1 MDPIYLT
8 NLRTSKFK
16 AHTEPF
22 MRRFFQRLLLPVA
35 VMVVTQTSFVS
46 AESIRLVGPDG
57 QVQPTP
63 QYSENIVRNSA
74 NNEPGRFFGPTSANQ
89 TLWSI
94 ASQLRPSS
102 SVTVQQTL
110 LAIYQLN
117 PQAFENQNIHTLIPG
132 STLRVPSLAQISRN
146 STQDAVNI
154 MASHQAK
161 LNQTPDTP
169 VRPVAPPRPAPV
181 ATPKV
186 EAVAQ
191 TPPQVTP
198 TTAPQEK
205 APTELKT
212 PAKPSQS
219 TDAEVMALE
228 EKNHTLRLML
238 SQVQSEVSTL
248 KEELGDENRI
258 RSEVERL
265 LEEERRKAEEASR
278 LAPSALDNLLSN
290 GWLVALLALIPGL
303 LIAIVVLLL
312 LNRRSSAQQENPTQN
327 NITSEM
333 PTAAPVTLGP
343 EQTEDI
349 GDDLLLDDD
358 LFSTTDDKEEND
370 AEKAFSDEDDV
381 FADLNET
388 DLDFNLD
395 GQDSDDLFVGID
407 DDGDLD
413 TEFDALNE
421 SANGIS
427 VNADDKALGL
437 EEMERAL
444 NDVSE
449 PTDNDDLNSFDL
461 ADENQMSEDDIEAL
475 LSGDEENELL
485 SDGKVDQSLLDDLL
499 ASELDALDD
508 EPAIQDT
515 ETLDTLLNDELAS
528 LSEEDNDEFDLSG
541 AGVAGDQDLDD
552 LFASIEEQAD
562 LEQLE
567 AKAID
572 ETALLDEILAEQ
584 DAPLSEE
591 STELLDELLDDF
603 DKPENDEFDA
613 QTADLLQPE
622 EPILDLE
629 EDSTQLLN
637 EVLGEPVPEEL
648 ASGLEIDQNST
659 ELLDELL
666 DDLDLDDESIEA
678 TEFSV
683 APEKLSVEDGTELFD
698 ELLEIEQHPEPAES
712 LPELATEDEFNSDTF
727 IDDLL
732 NSAPAKDPLLEPVLD
747 ENEAFAQADDFD
759 FNPEIE
765 GGLEDDLPQPS
776 ALPANEFGTPQD
788 EDWVFDE
795 DDSSPTLEANTEL
808 ELSSAEDD
816 LPEQTTATNETVDE
830 LLADLAAQPQS
841 NTVDTSDDALAP
853 DALSQSV
860 EESLT
865 LNDLELP
872 EENDEP
878 QLAEVTPSSVFDEQQ
893 VETEI
898 EPESEPLAA
907 EASNDESDL
916 TALNELDLPEYTEE
930 DALADAQ
937 LEPAA
942 ESEVEPELE
951 LASEPAEEEAFTELD
966 ELDLPEYTEEDALAD
981 AQLEPAA
988 ESEVEPE
995 LELASEPAEEEA
1007 FTELNE
1013 LDLPEY
1019 TEEDALADAQLEP
1032 AAESEVEPEL
1042 ELVSEPVTEEAFTEL
1057 NELDLPE
1064 YTEEDALA
1072 DAQLEPAAESEV
1084 EPELE
1089 LASEPAEEE
1098 AFTEFNELDLP
1109 EYTEEDALADAQLE
1123 PVAESEVEPELEL
1136 ASEPAAEEAFTEL
1149 NELDLPEYT
1158 EEDALADAQL
1168 EPAAESEVE
1177 PELELASDLE
1187 EEETFTE
1194 LDELDL
1200 PEYTEE
1206 DALADAQL
1214 ESATESEVEPELD
1227 ELDLPE
1233 YTEEDALADAQLEP
1247 AVESEVE
1254 PELELATEPAEEEV
1268 FTELNELD
1276 LPEYTEE
1283 DALADAQLEPAVESD
1298 VEPELELASD
1308 LEEEEVFTE
1317 LNELDLPEYT
1327 EEDALAD
1334 AQLEP
1339 VAESEVEPELD
1350 LASDLEE
1357 EEAFTELDEL
1367 DLPEY
1372 TEEDALADAQLEPA
1386 VESGVEPELELA
1398 SEPAAEEAFTEL
1410 NELDLPE
1417 YTEEDALADA
1427 QLELSVESEVEPELG
1442 DGTETLAQE
1451 TESDALVADEDLLA
1465 SVESAVDEVQ
1475 PELLDATQDVPPTQ
1489 SLANKAFDEEA
1500 LHDWLSD
1507 NPDGEKPFSFD
1518 RPLDAKTIDSAGMDI
1533 DAMLQMGGEDW
1544 NGFHLTPD
1552 QQAQLPDDV
1561 PEDEQAIWASETPE
1575 PQAKPENWGSQ
1586 EDLLDF
1592 DPQRDGYMTID
1603 ELMAQVESEEQGLNP
1618 DEEEL
1623 KLDVGLDEFPDVI
1636 GDIRDIDVDSGAE
1649 AAGKLDLAK
1658 IYIEMNDEKGAI
1670 KLLEEAIVDGD
1681 DEIRQQAKR
1690 LIDVLN
1696 GRV

>member
-1 MDPIYLT
+1 
-8 NLRTSKFK
+8 
-16 AHTEPF
+16 

-161 LNQTPDTP
+161 LNQTPDAP

-191 TPPQVTP
+191 TPPQVPP

-795 DDSSPTLEANTEL
+795 DDSSPTLEGNTEL

-878 QLAEVTPSSVFDEQQ
+878 QLAEVTPSSAFDEQQ

-898 EPESEPLAA
+898 EPEPLAA

-916 TALNELDLPEYTEE
+916 TALNELDLSEYTEE

-981 AQLEPAA
+981 AQLEPAV

-995 LELASEPAEEEA
+995 LELASEPVEEEA
-1007 FTELNE
+1007 FTELDE

-1032 AAESEVEPEL
+1032 AVDSEVEPEL
-1042 ELVSEPVTEEAFTEL
+1042 ASEPAEEEAFTEL
-1057 NELDLPE
+1057 DELDLPE

-1072 DAQLEPAAESEV
+1072 DAQLESV
-1084 EPELE
+1084 
-1089 LASEPAEEE
+1089 
-1098 AFTEFNELDLP
+1098 
-1109 EYTEEDALADAQLE
+1109 
-1123 PVAESEVEPELEL
+1123 VESEVEPELEL

-1177 PELELASDLE
+1177 PELELAS
-1187 EEETFTE
+1187 
-1194 LDELDL
+1194 
-1200 PEYTEE
+1200 
-1206 DALADAQL
+1206 
-1214 ESATESEVEPELD
+1214 
-1227 ELDLPE
+1227 
-1233 YTEEDALADAQLEP
+1233 
-1247 AVESEVE
+1247 
-1254 PELELATEPAEEEV
+1254 
-1268 FTELNELD
+1268 
-1276 LPEYTEE
+1276 
-1283 DALADAQLEPAVESD
+1283 
-1298 VEPELELASD
+1298 
-1308 LEEEEVFTE
+1308 
-1317 LNELDLPEYT
+1317 
-1327 EEDALAD
+1327 
-1334 AQLEP
+1334 
-1339 VAESEVEPELD
+1339 
-1350 LASDLEE
+1350 
-1357 EEAFTELDEL
+1357 
-1367 DLPEY
+1367 
-1372 TEEDALADAQLEPA
+1372 
-1386 VESGVEPELELA
+1386 
-1398 SEPAAEEAFTEL
+1398 EPAAEEAFTEL

-1427 QLELSVESEVEPELG
+1427 QLEPAAEAEVEPELELASDLEEEEAFTELNELDLPEYTEEDALADAQLEPSVESEVEPELG
-1442 DGTETLAQE
+1442 DETETLAQE

-1465 SVESAVDEVQ
+1465 SVESAADEVQ

>member
-1 MDPIYLT
+1 
-8 NLRTSKFK
+8 
-16 AHTEPF
+16 

-161 LNQTPDTP
+161 LNQTPDAP

-698 ELLEIEQHPEPAES
+698 EFLEIEQHPEPAES
-712 LPELATEDEFNSDTF
+712 LPELATEEEFNSDTF

-795 DDSSPTLEANTEL
+795 DDSSPTLEGNAEL

-816 LPEQTTATNETVDE
+816 LPEQTTATNETADE

-853 DALSQSV
+853 DAVSQSV

-878 QLAEVTPSSVFDEQQ
+878 QLAEVTPSSAFDEQQ

-937 LEPAA
+937 LEPAT

-981 AQLEPAA
+981 AQLEPAV

-1007 FTELNE
+1007 FTELDE

-1019 TEEDALADAQLEP
+1019 TEEDALADAQLESVV
-1032 AAESEVEPEL
+1032 ESEVEPEL
-1042 ELVSEPVTEEAFTEL
+1042 ELASDLEEEEAFTEL
-1057 NELDLPE
+1057 NKLDLPE

-1098 AFTEFNELDLP
+1098 AFPELDELDLPEYTEEDALANAQLEPAAESEVEPELELASEPAAEEAFTELDELDLPEYTEEDALADAQLEPATESDVEPELELASEPAEEEAFTELDELDLPEYTEEVALADAQLEPAVESEVEPELELASEPAEEEVFTELNELDLP

-1123 PVAESEVEPELEL
+1123 PAAESEVESELEL
-1136 ASEPAAEEAFTEL
+1136 ASDLEEEEAFTEL

-1177 PELELASDLE
+1177 PELG
-1187 EEETFTE
+1187 
-1194 LDELDL
+1194 DE
-1200 PEYTEE
+1200 
-1206 DALADAQL
+1206 
-1214 ESATESEVEPELD
+1214 
-1227 ELDLPE
+1227 
-1233 YTEEDALADAQLEP
+1233 
-1247 AVESEVE
+1247 
-1254 PELELATEPAEEEV
+1254 
-1268 FTELNELD
+1268 
-1276 LPEYTEE
+1276 
-1283 DALADAQLEPAVESD
+1283 
-1298 VEPELELASD
+1298 
-1308 LEEEEVFTE
+1308 
-1317 LNELDLPEYT
+1317 
-1327 EEDALAD
+1327 
-1334 AQLEP
+1334 
-1339 VAESEVEPELD
+1339 
-1350 LASDLEE
+1350 
-1357 EEAFTELDEL
+1357 
-1367 DLPEY
+1367 
-1372 TEEDALADAQLEPA
+1372 
-1386 VESGVEPELELA
+1386 
-1398 SEPAAEEAFTEL
+1398 
-1410 NELDLPE
+1410 
-1417 YTEEDALADA
+1417 
-1427 QLELSVESEVEPELG
+1427 
-1442 DGTETLAQE
+1442 TETLAQE

-1465 SVESAVDEVQ
+1465 SVESAADEVQ

>member
-1 MDPIYLT
+1 
-8 NLRTSKFK
+8 
-16 AHTEPF
+16 

-584 DAPLSEE
+584 DVPLSEE

-765 GGLEDDLPQPS
+765 GSLEDDLPQPS

-795 DDSSPTLEANTEL
+795 DDSSPTLEGNAEL

-816 LPEQTTATNETVDE
+816 LPEQTTATNETADE

-878 QLAEVTPSSVFDEQQ
+878 QLAEVTPSSAFDEQQ

-898 EPESEPLAA
+898 ELESEPLAA
-907 EASNDESDL
+907 EASNDESGL

-937 LEPAA
+937 LEPVAESEVEPELDLASDLDEEEAFTELNELDLPEYTEEDALADAQLEPAA
-942 ESEVEPELE
+942 ESEVEPELELASEPAEEEAFTELNELDLPEYTEEDALADAQLESATESEVESELELVSEPAAEEAFTELDELDLPEYTEEDALADSQLEPAAESEVEPELELASEPAEEEAFTELDELDLPEYTEEDALADAQLEPAVESEVEPELE

-1032 AAESEVEPEL
+1032 A
-1042 ELVSEPVTEEAFTEL
+1042 
-1057 NELDLPE
+1057 
-1064 YTEEDALA
+1064 
-1072 DAQLEPAAESEV
+1072 
-1084 EPELE
+1084 
-1089 LASEPAEEE
+1089 
-1098 AFTEFNELDLP
+1098 
-1109 EYTEEDALADAQLE
+1109 
-1123 PVAESEVEPELEL
+1123 
-1136 ASEPAAEEAFTEL
+1136 
-1149 NELDLPEYT
+1149 
-1158 EEDALADAQL
+1158 
-1168 EPAAESEVE
+1168 
-1177 PELELASDLE
+1177 
-1187 EEETFTE
+1187 
-1194 LDELDL
+1194 
-1200 PEYTEE
+1200 
-1206 DALADAQL
+1206 
-1214 ESATESEVEPELD
+1214 
-1227 ELDLPE
+1227 
-1233 YTEEDALADAQLEP
+1233 
-1247 AVESEVE
+1247 VESEVE
-1254 PELELATEPAEEEV
+1254 PELE
-1268 FTELNELD
+1268 
-1276 LPEYTEE
+1276 
-1283 DALADAQLEPAVESD
+1283 
-1298 VEPELELASD
+1298 
-1308 LEEEEVFTE
+1308 
-1317 LNELDLPEYT
+1317 
-1327 EEDALAD
+1327 
-1334 AQLEP
+1334 
-1339 VAESEVEPELD
+1339 

-1372 TEEDALADAQLEPA
+1372 TEEDALADAQLEPS
-1386 VESGVEPELELA
+1386 VESEVEPELELA
-1398 SEPAAEEAFTEL
+1398 SDLEEKEAFTEL
-1410 NELDLPE
+1410 DELDLPE

-1427 QLELSVESEVEPELG
+1427 QLEPATESEVEPELELATEPAEEEVFTELNELDLPKYTEEDALADAQLEPVAESEVEPELELASEPAEEEAFTELDELDLPEYTEEDALADAQLEPSVESEVEPELG

-1475 PELLDATQDVPPTQ
+1475 PELLGATQDVPPTQ

>member
-1 MDPIYLT
+1 
-8 NLRTSKFK
+8 
-16 AHTEPF
+16 

-169 VRPVAPPRPAPV
+169 VRPVAPPRPTPI

-191 TPPQVTP
+191 TTPQVTP

-327 NITSEM
+327 NITSEI

-795 DDSSPTLEANTEL
+795 DDSSPTLEGNAEL

-816 LPEQTTATNETVDE
+816 LPEQTTATNETADE

-878 QLAEVTPSSVFDEQQ
+878 QLAEVTPSSAFDEQQ

-937 LEPAA
+937 LEPATESDVEPELELA
-942 ESEVEPELE
+942 SDLEEEEPFTELNELDLPEYTEEDALADAQLEPATESEVEPELE

-981 AQLEPAA
+981 AQLEPAV

-995 LELASEPAEEEA
+995 LELASEPAAEEAFTELDELDLPEYTEEDALADAQLEPAEESDVEPELELASDLEEEEA

-1032 AAESEVEPEL
+1032 AEES
-1042 ELVSEPVTEEAFTEL
+1042 
-1057 NELDLPE
+1057 D
-1064 YTEEDALA
+1064 
-1072 DAQLEPAAESEV
+1072 V

-1089 LASEPAEEE
+1089 LASDLEE
-1098 AFTEFNELDLP
+1098 
-1109 EYTEEDALADAQLE
+1109 
-1123 PVAESEVEPELEL
+1123 
-1136 ASEPAAEEAFTEL
+1136 EEAFTEL

-1187 EEETFTE
+1187 EEEAFTE
-1194 LDELDL
+1194 LNK
-1200 PEYTEE
+1200 
-1206 DALADAQL
+1206 
-1214 ESATESEVEPELD
+1214 
-1227 ELDLPE
+1227 LDLPE

-1247 AVESEVE
+1247 AAESEVE
-1254 PELELATEPAEEEV
+1254 PELELASEPAEEEA
-1268 FTELNELD
+1268 FPELDELD

-1283 DALADAQLEPAVESD
+1283 DALANAQLEPAAESE
-1298 VEPELELASD
+1298 VEPGLELASD
-1308 LEEEEVFTE
+1308 LEEK
-1317 LNELDLPEYT
+1317 
-1327 EEDALAD
+1327 
-1334 AQLEP
+1334 
-1339 VAESEVEPELD
+1339 
-1350 LASDLEE
+1350 
-1357 EEAFTELDEL
+1357 EAFTELDEL

-1386 VESGVEPELELA
+1386 AESDVEPELELA
-1398 SEPAAEEAFTEL
+1398 SDLEEEAFTEL

-1427 QLELSVESEVEPELG
+1427 QLEPSVESEVEPELG
-1442 DGTETLAQE
+1442 DEIETIAQE

-1561 PEDEQAIWASETPE
+1561 PEDEQAIWASETSE

>member
-35 VMVVTQTSFVS
+35 VMVMTQTSFVS

-161 LNQTPDTP
+161 LNQTPDAP

-370 AEKAFSDEDDV
+370 SEKAFSDEDDV

-648 ASGLEIDQNST
+648 ASELEIDQNST

-698 ELLEIEQHPEPAES
+698 ELLEIEQHPEPAVS

-795 DDSSPTLEANTEL
+795 DDSSPTLEGNAEL

-816 LPEQTTATNETVDE
+816 LPEQTTASNETADE
-830 LLADLAAQPQS
+830 LSADLAAQPQS

-853 DALSQSV
+853 DAVSQSV
-860 EESLT
+860 EESLS

-878 QLAEVTPSSVFDEQQ
+878 QLAEVTPSSAFDEQQ

-898 EPESEPLAA
+898 EPKSEPLAA

-916 TALNELDLPEYTEE
+916 TVLNELDLPEYTEE

-951 LASEPAEEEAFTELD
+951 LASEPVEEEAFTKLD

-1098 AFTEFNELDLP
+1098 AFTELNELDLP

-1214 ESATESEVEPELD
+1214 EPATESD
-1227 ELDLPE
+1227 
-1233 YTEEDALADAQLEP
+1233 
-1247 AVESEVE
+1247 
-1254 PELELATEPAEEEV
+1254 
-1268 FTELNELD
+1268 
-1276 LPEYTEE
+1276 
-1283 DALADAQLEPAVESD
+1283 
-1298 VEPELELASD
+1298 
-1308 LEEEEVFTE
+1308 
-1317 LNELDLPEYT
+1317 
-1327 EEDALAD
+1327 
-1334 AQLEP
+1334 
-1339 VAESEVEPELD
+1339 
-1350 LASDLEE
+1350 
-1357 EEAFTELDEL
+1357 
-1367 DLPEY
+1367 
-1372 TEEDALADAQLEPA
+1372 
-1386 VESGVEPELELA
+1386 VEPELELA

-1427 QLELSVESEVEPELG
+1427 QLEPAAESEVEPELELASEPAEEEAFTELDELDLPEYTEEDALADAQLEPAAESEVESEPELASDLDEEEPFTELNELDLPEYTEEDALADAQLEPAAESEVEPELGLASEPAEEEAFTELDELDLPEYTEEDALADAQLEPSVESEVEPELG

-1475 PELLDATQDVPPTQ
+1475 PELLGATQDVPPTQ

>member
-1 MDPIYLT
+1 
-8 NLRTSKFK
+8 
-16 AHTEPF
+16 
-22 MRRFFQRLLLPVA
+22 MRRFLQRLLLPVA

-528 LSEEDNDEFDLSG
+528 LSEEDDDEFDLSG

-698 ELLEIEQHPEPAES
+698 ELLEIEQHPESAES

-765 GGLEDDLPQPS
+765 GGLEDDLSQPS

-795 DDSSPTLEANTEL
+795 DDSSPTLEGNAEL

-816 LPEQTTATNETVDE
+816 LPEQTTATNETADE

-853 DALSQSV
+853 DGLSQSV
-860 EESLT
+860 EEPLT

-878 QLAEVTPSSVFDEQQ
+878 QLAEVTPSSAFDEQQ

-930 DALADAQ
+930 DVLADVQLEPAAESEVEPDLELVNEPVTEEAFTELDELDLPEYTEEDALADAQLEPVAESEVEPELDLASEPAEEEAFTELNKLDLPEYTEEDALADAQLESATESEVESELELVSEPAAEEAFTELDELDLPEYTEEDALADSQ

-951 LASEPAEEEAFTELD
+951 LVSEPVTEEAFTELD

-981 AQLEPAA
+981 AQLEPAV

-1007 FTELNE
+1007 STELNE

-1032 AAESEVEPEL
+1032 AAESEVE
-1042 ELVSEPVTEEAFTEL
+1042 S
-1057 NELDLPE
+1057 
-1064 YTEEDALA
+1064 
-1072 DAQLEPAAESEV
+1072 
-1084 EPELE
+1084 
-1089 LASEPAEEE
+1089 
-1098 AFTEFNELDLP
+1098 
-1109 EYTEEDALADAQLE
+1109 
-1123 PVAESEVEPELEL
+1123 
-1136 ASEPAAEEAFTEL
+1136 
-1149 NELDLPEYT
+1149 
-1158 EEDALADAQL
+1158 
-1168 EPAAESEVE
+1168 
-1177 PELELASDLE
+1177 ELELASDLE
-1187 EEETFTE
+1187 EEEPFTE
-1194 LDELDL
+1194 LN
-1200 PEYTEE
+1200 
-1206 DALADAQL
+1206 
-1214 ESATESEVEPELD
+1214 

-1254 PELELATEPAEEEV
+1254 PELELATEPAEEEA
-1268 FTELNELD
+1268 FPELDELD

-1283 DALADAQLEPAVESD
+1283 DALADAQLEPAAEAE

-1308 LEEEEVFTE
+1308 LEEKET
-1317 LNELDLPEYT
+1317 
-1327 EEDALAD
+1327 
-1334 AQLEP
+1334 
-1339 VAESEVEPELD
+1339 
-1350 LASDLEE
+1350 
-1357 EEAFTELDEL
+1357 FTELDEL

-1386 VESGVEPELELA
+1386 AESEVEPELELA
-1398 SEPAAEEAFTEL
+1398 SVLEEEDSFTEL
-1410 NELDLPE
+1410 DELDLPE
-1417 YTEEDALADA
+1417 YTEKDALADA
-1427 QLELSVESEVEPELG
+1427 QLEPAAESEVEPELG
-1442 DGTETLAQE
+1442 DETETLAQE

-1475 PELLDATQDVPPTQ
+1475 PELLGATQDVPPTQ

>member
-186 EAVAQ
+186 EAVAH

-584 DAPLSEE
+584 DVPLSEE

-795 DDSSPTLEANTEL
+795 DDSSPTLEGNTEL

-830 LLADLAAQPQS
+830 LLTDLAAQPQS

-878 QLAEVTPSSVFDEQQ
+878 QLAEVTPSSAFDEQQ

-916 TALNELDLPEYTEE
+916 TELNELDLPEYTEE

-937 LEPAA
+937 LEPAVESEVEPEPELELA
-942 ESEVEPELE
+942 SDLEEEEAFTELNKLDLPEYTEEDALADAQLEPAAEAEVEPELELASEPAEEEAFTELDELDLPEYTEEDALADAQLEPAVESEVEPELELASEPAEEEVFTELNELDLPEYTEEDALADAQLEPAVESEVEPELELASEPAEEEVFTELNELDLPEYTEEDALADAQLEPAVESEVEPELELTSEPAEEEAFTELDELDLPEYTEEDALADAQLEPAVESEVEPELE

-981 AQLEPAA
+981 AQLEPA
-988 ESEVEPE
+988 V
-995 LELASEPAEEEA
+995 
-1007 FTELNE
+1007 
-1013 LDLPEY
+1013 
-1019 TEEDALADAQLEP
+1019 
-1032 AAESEVEPEL
+1032 
-1042 ELVSEPVTEEAFTEL
+1042 
-1057 NELDLPE
+1057 
-1064 YTEEDALA
+1064 
-1072 DAQLEPAAESEV
+1072 
-1084 EPELE
+1084 
-1089 LASEPAEEE
+1089 
-1098 AFTEFNELDLP
+1098 
-1109 EYTEEDALADAQLE
+1109 
-1123 PVAESEVEPELEL
+1123 ESEVEPELEL

-1168 EPAAESEVE
+1168 EPS
-1177 PELELASDLE
+1177 
-1187 EEETFTE
+1187 
-1194 LDELDL
+1194 
-1200 PEYTEE
+1200 
-1206 DALADAQL
+1206 
-1214 ESATESEVEPELD
+1214 
-1227 ELDLPE
+1227 
-1233 YTEEDALADAQLEP
+1233 
-1247 AVESEVE
+1247 VESE
-1254 PELELATEPAEEEV
+1254 
-1268 FTELNELD
+1268 
-1276 LPEYTEE
+1276 
-1283 DALADAQLEPAVESD
+1283 
-1298 VEPELELASD
+1298 
-1308 LEEEEVFTE
+1308 
-1317 LNELDLPEYT
+1317 
-1327 EEDALAD
+1327 
-1334 AQLEP
+1334 
-1339 VAESEVEPELD
+1339 
-1350 LASDLEE
+1350 
-1357 EEAFTELDEL
+1357 
-1367 DLPEY
+1367 
-1372 TEEDALADAQLEPA
+1372 
-1386 VESGVEPELELA
+1386 VEPELELA

-1427 QLELSVESEVEPELG
+1427 QLEPSVESEVEPELG

-1475 PELLDATQDVPPTQ
+1475 PELLGATQDVPPTQ

>member
-161 LNQTPDTP
+161 LNQTPDAP

-205 APTELKT
+205 APTELKM

-698 ELLEIEQHPEPAES
+698 ELLEIELHPEPAES

-795 DDSSPTLEANTEL
+795 DDSSPTLEGNTEL

-853 DALSQSV
+853 DALPQSV

-878 QLAEVTPSSVFDEQQ
+878 QLAEVTPSSAFDEQQ

-916 TALNELDLPEYTEE
+916 TALNELDLSEYTEEDALADAQLEPAAESEVEPELELASEPVEEEAFTELDELDLPEYTEEDALADAQLEPATESDVEPELELASEPAAEEAFTELNELDLPEYTEEDALADAQLEPAVESEVEPELELASEPAEEEVFTELDELDLPEYTEEDALADAQLEPAVESEVEPELELASEPAEEEAFTELDELDLPEYTEE

-942 ESEVEPELE
+942 EAEVEPELELASNLEEKEAFTELNELDLPEYTEEDALADAHLEPAAESEVEPELELASDLEEEEAFTELDELDLPEYTEEDALADAQLEPAAESEVEPELELTSEPAEEETFTELDELDLPEYTEEDALADAQLEPAVESEVEPELE

-995 LELASEPAEEEA
+995 LG
-1007 FTELNE
+1007 
-1013 LDLPEY
+1013 
-1019 TEEDALADAQLEP
+1019 
-1032 AAESEVEPEL
+1032 
-1042 ELVSEPVTEEAFTEL
+1042 
-1057 NELDLPE
+1057 
-1064 YTEEDALA
+1064 
-1072 DAQLEPAAESEV
+1072 
-1084 EPELE
+1084 
-1089 LASEPAEEE
+1089 
-1098 AFTEFNELDLP
+1098 
-1109 EYTEEDALADAQLE
+1109 
-1123 PVAESEVEPELEL
+1123 
-1136 ASEPAAEEAFTEL
+1136 
-1149 NELDLPEYT
+1149 
-1158 EEDALADAQL
+1158 
-1168 EPAAESEVE
+1168 
-1177 PELELASDLE
+1177 
-1187 EEETFTE
+1187 
-1194 LDELDL
+1194 DE
-1200 PEYTEE
+1200 
-1206 DALADAQL
+1206 
-1214 ESATESEVEPELD
+1214 
-1227 ELDLPE
+1227 
-1233 YTEEDALADAQLEP
+1233 
-1247 AVESEVE
+1247 
-1254 PELELATEPAEEEV
+1254 
-1268 FTELNELD
+1268 
-1276 LPEYTEE
+1276 
-1283 DALADAQLEPAVESD
+1283 
-1298 VEPELELASD
+1298 
-1308 LEEEEVFTE
+1308 
-1317 LNELDLPEYT
+1317 
-1327 EEDALAD
+1327 
-1334 AQLEP
+1334 
-1339 VAESEVEPELD
+1339 
-1350 LASDLEE
+1350 
-1357 EEAFTELDEL
+1357 
-1367 DLPEY
+1367 
-1372 TEEDALADAQLEPA
+1372 
-1386 VESGVEPELELA
+1386 
-1398 SEPAAEEAFTEL
+1398 
-1410 NELDLPE
+1410 
-1417 YTEEDALADA
+1417 
-1427 QLELSVESEVEPELG
+1427 
-1442 DGTETLAQE
+1442 TETLAQE

-1465 SVESAVDEVQ
+1465 SVESAADEVQ
-1475 PELLDATQDVPPTQ
+1475 PELSDATQDEPPTQ
-1489 SLANKAFDEEA
+1489 SLANKAFDNKAFDEEA

>member
-1 MDPIYLT
+1 
-8 NLRTSKFK
+8 
-16 AHTEPF
+16 

-528 LSEEDNDEFDLSG
+528 LSEEDDDEFDLSG

-698 ELLEIEQHPEPAES
+698 ELLEIEQHPESAES

-765 GGLEDDLPQPS
+765 GGLEDDLSQPS

-795 DDSSPTLEANTEL
+795 DDSSPTLEGNAEL

-816 LPEQTTATNETVDE
+816 LPEQTTATNETADE

-853 DALSQSV
+853 DGLSQSV
-860 EESLT
+860 EEPLT

-878 QLAEVTPSSVFDEQQ
+878 QLAEVTPSSAFDEQQ

-930 DALADAQ
+930 DVLADVQ

-942 ESEVEPELE
+942 ESEVEP
-951 LASEPAEEEAFTELD
+951 D
-966 ELDLPEYTEEDALAD
+966 
-981 AQLEPAA
+981 
-988 ESEVEPE
+988 
-995 LELASEPAEEEA
+995 
-1007 FTELNE
+1007 
-1013 LDLPEY
+1013 
-1019 TEEDALADAQLEP
+1019 
-1032 AAESEVEPEL
+1032 L
-1042 ELVSEPVTEEAFTEL
+1042 ELVNEPVTEEAFTEL
-1057 NELDLPE
+1057 D
-1064 YTEEDALA
+1064 
-1072 DAQLEPAAESEV
+1072 
-1084 EPELE
+1084 
-1089 LASEPAEEE
+1089 
-1098 AFTEFNELDLP
+1098 ELDLP

-1136 ASEPAAEEAFTEL
+1136 ASDLEEEEPFTEL

-1158 EEDALADAQL
+1158 
-1168 EPAAESEVE
+1168 
-1177 PELELASDLE
+1177 
-1187 EEETFTE
+1187 
-1194 LDELDL
+1194 
-1200 PEYTEE
+1200 
-1206 DALADAQL
+1206 
-1214 ESATESEVEPELD
+1214 
-1227 ELDLPE
+1227 
-1233 YTEEDALADAQLEP
+1233 EDALADAQLEP

-1254 PELELATEPAEEEV
+1254 PELG
-1268 FTELNELD
+1268 
-1276 LPEYTEE
+1276 
-1283 DALADAQLEPAVESD
+1283 
-1298 VEPELELASD
+1298 
-1308 LEEEEVFTE
+1308 
-1317 LNELDLPEYT
+1317 
-1327 EEDALAD
+1327 
-1334 AQLEP
+1334 
-1339 VAESEVEPELD
+1339 
-1350 LASDLEE
+1350 
-1357 EEAFTELDEL
+1357 DE
-1367 DLPEY
+1367 
-1372 TEEDALADAQLEPA
+1372 
-1386 VESGVEPELELA
+1386 
-1398 SEPAAEEAFTEL
+1398 
-1410 NELDLPE
+1410 
-1417 YTEEDALADA
+1417 
-1427 QLELSVESEVEPELG
+1427 
-1442 DGTETLAQE
+1442 TETLAQE

-1475 PELLDATQDVPPTQ
+1475 PELLGATQDVPPTQ

>member
-603 DKPENDEFDA
+603 DKPKNDEFDA

-637 EVLGEPVPEEL
+637 EVLGETVPEEL

-795 DDSSPTLEANTEL
+795 DDSSPTLEGNAEL

-816 LPEQTTATNETVDE
+816 LPEQTTATNETADE

-1072 DAQLEPAAESEV
+1072 DAQLEPAAEAEVEPELELASNLEEKEAFTELNELDLPEYTEEDALADAHLEPAAESEV

-1089 LASEPAEEE
+1089 LASDLEEEE
-1098 AFTEFNELDLP
+1098 AFTELDELDLP

-1123 PVAESEVEPELEL
+1123 PAAEAEVEPELEL

-1168 EPAAESEVE
+1168 EP
-1177 PELELASDLE
+1177 
-1187 EEETFTE
+1187 
-1194 LDELDL
+1194 
-1200 PEYTEE
+1200 
-1206 DALADAQL
+1206 
-1214 ESATESEVEPELD
+1214 
-1227 ELDLPE
+1227 
-1233 YTEEDALADAQLEP
+1233 
-1247 AVESEVE
+1247 
-1254 PELELATEPAEEEV
+1254 
-1268 FTELNELD
+1268 
-1276 LPEYTEE
+1276 
-1283 DALADAQLEPAVESD
+1283 
-1298 VEPELELASD
+1298 
-1308 LEEEEVFTE
+1308 
-1317 LNELDLPEYT
+1317 
-1327 EEDALAD
+1327 
-1334 AQLEP
+1334 
-1339 VAESEVEPELD
+1339 
-1350 LASDLEE
+1350 
-1357 EEAFTELDEL
+1357 
-1367 DLPEY
+1367 
-1372 TEEDALADAQLEPA
+1372 
-1386 VESGVEPELELA
+1386 
-1398 SEPAAEEAFTEL
+1398 
-1410 NELDLPE
+1410 
-1417 YTEEDALADA
+1417 
-1427 QLELSVESEVEPELG
+1427 SVESEVEPELG

-1475 PELLDATQDVPPTQ
+1475 PELLGATQDVPPTQ

>member
-161 LNQTPDTP
+161 LNQTPDAP

-795 DDSSPTLEANTEL
+795 DDSSPTLEGNAEL

-816 LPEQTTATNETVDE
+816 LPEQTTATNETADE

-878 QLAEVTPSSVFDEQQ
+878 QLAEVTPSSAFDEQQ

-898 EPESEPLAA
+898 EPELEPLAA

-937 LEPAA
+937 LEPATESEVEPELELASEPVEEEAFTELDELDLPEYTEEDALADAQLEPAVESEVEPELELASDLDEEEAFTELNELDLPEYTEEDALADAQLEPAA

-951 LASEPAEEEAFTELD
+951 LASGPAEEEAFTELD

-995 LELASEPAEEEA
+995 LELASDLEE
-1007 FTELNE
+1007 
-1013 LDLPEY
+1013 
-1019 TEEDALADAQLEP
+1019 
-1032 AAESEVEPEL
+1032 
-1042 ELVSEPVTEEAFTEL
+1042 EEAFTEL

-1089 LASEPAEEE
+1089 LASVLEE
-1098 AFTEFNELDLP
+1098 
-1109 EYTEEDALADAQLE
+1109 
-1123 PVAESEVEPELEL
+1123 
-1136 ASEPAAEEAFTEL
+1136 EEAFTEL
-1149 NELDLPEYT
+1149 NKLDLPEYT

-1214 ESATESEVEPELD
+1214 EPAVESEVEPELELATEPAAEEAFTELD

-1247 AVESEVE
+1247 AAESE
-1254 PELELATEPAEEEV
+1254 
-1268 FTELNELD
+1268 
-1276 LPEYTEE
+1276 
-1283 DALADAQLEPAVESD
+1283 

-1386 VESGVEPELELA
+1386 VESEVEPELELA

-1427 QLELSVESEVEPELG
+1427 QLEPSVESEVEPELG
-1442 DGTETLAQE
+1442 DETETLAQE
-1451 TESDALVADEDLLA
+1451 TESDALVADKDLLA

-1489 SLANKAFDEEA
+1489 SLANKAFDNKAFDEEA

>member
-1 MDPIYLT
+1 
-8 NLRTSKFK
+8 
-16 AHTEPF
+16 

-161 LNQTPDTP
+161 LNQTPDAP

-795 DDSSPTLEANTEL
+795 DDSSPTLEGNAEL

-816 LPEQTTATNETVDE
+816 LPEQTTATNETADE

-853 DALSQSV
+853 DTLSQSV

-898 EPESEPLAA
+898 EPESLAA

-1177 PELELASDLE
+1177 PELELA
-1187 EEETFTE
+1187 
-1194 LDELDL
+1194 
-1200 PEYTEE
+1200 
-1206 DALADAQL
+1206 
-1214 ESATESEVEPELD
+1214 
-1227 ELDLPE
+1227 
-1233 YTEEDALADAQLEP
+1233 
-1247 AVESEVE
+1247 
-1254 PELELATEPAEEEV
+1254 TEPAEEEV

-1283 DALADAQLEPAVESD
+1283 DALADAQLEPAAESE
-1298 VEPELELASD
+1298 VEPELELAS
-1308 LEEEEVFTE
+1308 
-1317 LNELDLPEYT
+1317 
-1327 EEDALAD
+1327 
-1334 AQLEP
+1334 EP
-1339 VAESEVEPELD
+1339 A
-1350 LASDLEE
+1350 E

-1386 VESGVEPELELA
+1386 AESEVEPELA
-1398 SEPAAEEAFTEL
+1398 SDLEEEEAFTEL

-1427 QLELSVESEVEPELG
+1427 QLEPAAEAEVEPELELVSEPVTEEAFTELDELDLPEYTEEDALADAQLESATESEVESELELVSEPAAEEAFTELDELDLPEYTEEDALADAQLEPAAEAEVESELERASDLEEKEAFTELDKLDLPEYTEEDALADAQLEPSVESEVEPELG
-1442 DGTETLAQE
+1442 DETETLAQE

>member
-1 MDPIYLT
+1 
-8 NLRTSKFK
+8 
-16 AHTEPF
+16 

-161 LNQTPDTP
+161 LNQTPDAP

-795 DDSSPTLEANTEL
+795 DDSSPTLEGNAEL

-816 LPEQTTATNETVDE
+816 LPEQTTATNETADE

-878 QLAEVTPSSVFDEQQ
+878 QLAEVTPSSAFDEQQ

-916 TALNELDLPEYTEE
+916 TALNELDLSEYTEE

-951 LASEPAEEEAFTELD
+951 LASEPVEEEAFTELDELDLPEYTEEDALADAQLDPATESEVEPELELVSEPVTEEAFTELDELDLPEYTEEDALADLQLEPAAESEVEPELELASEPAEEEAFPELDELDLPEYTEEDALADAQLEPAAESEVEPKLELATEPAEEDAFTELDELDLPEYTEEDVFADAQLEPAAEAEVEPELELASDLEEEEAFTELD

-995 LELASEPAEEEA
+995 LELATEPAEEEA
-1007 FTELNE
+1007 F
-1013 LDLPEY
+1013 P
-1019 TEEDALADAQLEP
+1019 
-1032 AAESEVEPEL
+1032 
-1042 ELVSEPVTEEAFTEL
+1042 
-1057 NELDLPE
+1057 
-1064 YTEEDALA
+1064 
-1072 DAQLEPAAESEV
+1072 
-1084 EPELE
+1084 
-1089 LASEPAEEE
+1089 
-1098 AFTEFNELDLP
+1098 
-1109 EYTEEDALADAQLE
+1109 
-1123 PVAESEVEPELEL
+1123 
-1136 ASEPAAEEAFTEL
+1136 
-1149 NELDLPEYT
+1149 
-1158 EEDALADAQL
+1158 
-1168 EPAAESEVE
+1168 
-1177 PELELASDLE
+1177 
-1187 EEETFTE
+1187 E

-1214 ESATESEVEPELD
+1214 EPAVESEVEPELELASDLEEKEAFTELD

-1268 FTELNELD
+1268 FTELDELY

-1283 DALADAQLEPAVESD
+1283 DALADAQLEPA
-1298 VEPELELASD
+1298 A
-1308 LEEEEVFTE
+1308 
-1317 LNELDLPEYT
+1317 
-1327 EEDALAD
+1327 
-1334 AQLEP
+1334 
-1339 VAESEVEPELD
+1339 
-1350 LASDLEE
+1350 
-1357 EEAFTELDEL
+1357 
-1367 DLPEY
+1367 
-1372 TEEDALADAQLEPA
+1372 
-1386 VESGVEPELELA
+1386 
-1398 SEPAAEEAFTEL
+1398 
-1410 NELDLPE
+1410 
-1417 YTEEDALADA
+1417 
-1427 QLELSVESEVEPELG
+1427 ESEVEPELG
-1442 DGTETLAQE
+1442 DETETLAQE

-1475 PELLDATQDVPPTQ
+1475 PELLGATQDVPPTQ

>member
-1 MDPIYLT
+1 
-8 NLRTSKFK
+8 
-16 AHTEPF
+16 
-22 MRRFFQRLLLPVA
+22 MRRFFQRFLLPLA
-35 VMVVTQTSFVS
+35 AMVVTQTSFVS

-63 QYSENIVRNSA
+63 QYSENIVRNVA

-94 ASQLRPSS
+94 ASQLRPSP

-161 LNQTPDTP
+161 LNQTPVTP
-169 VRPVAPPRPAPV
+169 VRPVAQPRPAPV
-181 ATPKV
+181 VTPKV
-186 EAVAQ
+186 QAVAQ
-191 TPPQVTP
+191 TPPLVTP

-205 APTELKT
+205 APTELKPT
-212 PAKPSQS
+212 VKPSQS
-219 TDAEVMALE
+219 TNVDVMALE

-238 SQVQSEVSTL
+238 SQVQSEVSSL
-248 KEELGDENRI
+248 KQELGDENRI
-258 RSEVERL
+258 RSEVEKL

-278 LAPSALDNLLSN
+278 LAPSTLDNLLSN

-370 AEKAFSDEDDV
+370 AEKVFSDEDDV

-499 ASELDALDD
+499 ASELDALDE
-508 EPAIQDT
+508 EPALQDT

-528 LSEEDNDEFDLSG
+528 LSEVDNDEFDLSG

-613 QTADLLQPE
+613 QTADLLQSDE
-622 EPILDLE
+622 SILDLE

-648 ASGLEIDQNST
+648 AAELEIDQNST

-698 ELLEIEQHPEPAES
+698 ELLEIEQHPESAELIS
-712 LPELATEDEFNSDTF
+712 ELATEDEFNSDTF

-795 DDSSPTLEANTEL
+795 DDSSPTLEGNAEL

-816 LPEQTTATNETVDE
+816 LPEQTIASNETADE

-841 NTVDTSDDALAP
+841 NTVDTSDDV
-853 DALSQSV
+853 LSQSV
-860 EESLT
+860 EESIT

-878 QLAEVTPSSVFDEQQ
+878 QLAEVTPSSAFDEQQ

-916 TALNELDLPEYTEE
+916 TALNELDLSEYTEE

-951 LASEPAEEEAFTELD
+951 LASEPVEEEAFTELD
-966 ELDLPEYTEEDALAD
+966 
-981 AQLEPAA
+981 
-988 ESEVEPE
+988 
-995 LELASEPAEEEA
+995 
-1007 FTELNE
+1007 
-1013 LDLPEY
+1013 
-1019 TEEDALADAQLEP
+1019 
-1032 AAESEVEPEL
+1032 
-1042 ELVSEPVTEEAFTEL
+1042 
-1057 NELDLPE
+1057 
-1064 YTEEDALA
+1064 
-1072 DAQLEPAAESEV
+1072 
-1084 EPELE
+1084 
-1089 LASEPAEEE
+1089 
-1098 AFTEFNELDLP
+1098 
-1109 EYTEEDALADAQLE
+1109 
-1123 PVAESEVEPELEL
+1123 
-1136 ASEPAAEEAFTEL
+1136 
-1149 NELDLPEYT
+1149 
-1158 EEDALADAQL
+1158 
-1168 EPAAESEVE
+1168 
-1177 PELELASDLE
+1177 
-1187 EEETFTE
+1187 
-1194 LDELDL
+1194 
-1200 PEYTEE
+1200 
-1206 DALADAQL
+1206 
-1214 ESATESEVEPELD
+1214 
-1227 ELDLPE
+1227 
-1233 YTEEDALADAQLEP
+1233 
-1247 AVESEVE
+1247 
-1254 PELELATEPAEEEV
+1254 
-1268 FTELNELD
+1268 
-1276 LPEYTEE
+1276 
-1283 DALADAQLEPAVESD
+1283 
-1298 VEPELELASD
+1298 
-1308 LEEEEVFTE
+1308 
-1317 LNELDLPEYT
+1317 ELDLPEYT

-1386 VESGVEPELELA
+1386 VESEVEPELELASEPAEEEAFTELNELDLPEYTEEDALADAQLEPAAESEVEPELELASELEEEEAFTELNKLDLPEYTEEDALADAQLEPAAESEVEPELELASELEEEEAFTELNELDLPEYTEEDALADAQLEPAAESEVEPELELASEPAEEEAFTELDELDLPEYTEEDALADVQLEPAAESEVEPELELA

-1427 QLELSVESEVEPELG
+1427 QLEPAAESEVEPELELAS
-1442 DGTETLAQE
+1442 DLEEEEAFAELDELDLPEYTEEDALADAQLE
-1451 TESDALVADEDLLA
+1451 LTAESEVEPELDLASDLEEAGSDALVADEDLLA
-1465 SVESAVDEVQ
+1465 SVESAADEVQ
-1475 PELLDATQDVPPTQ
+1475 PELSDATKDEPPTQ

-1603 ELMAQVESEEQGLNP
+1603 QLMAQVESEEQGLNP

>member
-161 LNQTPDTP
+161 LNQTPDAP

-181 ATPKV
+181 VTPKV

-795 DDSSPTLEANTEL
+795 DDSSPTLEGNAEL

-816 LPEQTTATNETVDE
+816 LPEQTTATNETADE

-1136 ASEPAAEEAFTEL
+1136 ASEPTAEEAFTEL

-1214 ESATESEVEPELD
+1214 EPAAESEVEPELASD
-1227 ELDLPE
+1227 LEEEEAFTELNELDLPE

-1268 FTELNELD
+1268 FTEL
-1276 LPEYTEE
+1276 
-1283 DALADAQLEPAVESD
+1283 
-1298 VEPELELASD
+1298 
-1308 LEEEEVFTE
+1308 
-1317 LNELDLPEYT
+1317 
-1327 EEDALAD
+1327 
-1334 AQLEP
+1334 
-1339 VAESEVEPELD
+1339 
-1350 LASDLEE
+1350 
-1357 EEAFTELDEL
+1357 DEL

-1386 VESGVEPELELA
+1386 AEAEVESELDK
-1398 SEPAAEEAFTEL
+1398 
-1410 NELDLPE
+1410 LDLPE

-1427 QLELSVESEVEPELG
+1427 QLEPSVESEVEPELG
-1442 DGTETLAQE
+1442 DETETLAQE

-1465 SVESAVDEVQ
+1465 SVESAVDEVE

>member
-1 MDPIYLT
+1 
-8 NLRTSKFK
+8 
-16 AHTEPF
+16 

-169 VRPVAPPRPAPV
+169 VRPVAPPRPVPV

-205 APTELKT
+205 VPTELKT

-258 RSEVERL
+258 RNEVERL

-613 QTADLLQPE
+613 QTADLLQPD

-795 DDSSPTLEANTEL
+795 DDSSPTLEGNAEL

-816 LPEQTTATNETVDE
+816 LPEQTTATNETADE

-878 QLAEVTPSSVFDEQQ
+878 QLAEVTPSSAFDEQQ

-907 EASNDESDL
+907 EASNDETDL
-916 TALNELDLPEYTEE
+916 TALNELDLSEYTEEDALADAQLEPAAESEVEPELELASDLEEEEPFTELDELDLPEYTEEDALADAQLEPVAESEVEPELDLASEPAEEEAFTELNKLDLPEYTEEDALADAQLEPAAESEVEPELELVSEPAEEESFTELDELDLPEYTEEDALADAQLEPAVESEVEPELELASEPAEEEVFTELNELDLPEYTEE

-981 AQLEPAA
+981 AQLEPAV

-995 LELASEPAEEEA
+995 LELASEPAEEEVFTELNELDLPEYTEEDALADAQLEPAAESEVESELELASDLEEEEA

-1042 ELVSEPVTEEAFTEL
+1042 G
-1057 NELDLPE
+1057 
-1064 YTEEDALA
+1064 
-1072 DAQLEPAAESEV
+1072 
-1084 EPELE
+1084 
-1089 LASEPAEEE
+1089 
-1098 AFTEFNELDLP
+1098 
-1109 EYTEEDALADAQLE
+1109 
-1123 PVAESEVEPELEL
+1123 
-1136 ASEPAAEEAFTEL
+1136 
-1149 NELDLPEYT
+1149 
-1158 EEDALADAQL
+1158 
-1168 EPAAESEVE
+1168 
-1177 PELELASDLE
+1177 
-1187 EEETFTE
+1187 
-1194 LDELDL
+1194 DE
-1200 PEYTEE
+1200 
-1206 DALADAQL
+1206 
-1214 ESATESEVEPELD
+1214 
-1227 ELDLPE
+1227 
-1233 YTEEDALADAQLEP
+1233 
-1247 AVESEVE
+1247 
-1254 PELELATEPAEEEV
+1254 
-1268 FTELNELD
+1268 
-1276 LPEYTEE
+1276 
-1283 DALADAQLEPAVESD
+1283 
-1298 VEPELELASD
+1298 
-1308 LEEEEVFTE
+1308 
-1317 LNELDLPEYT
+1317 
-1327 EEDALAD
+1327 
-1334 AQLEP
+1334 
-1339 VAESEVEPELD
+1339 
-1350 LASDLEE
+1350 
-1357 EEAFTELDEL
+1357 
-1367 DLPEY
+1367 
-1372 TEEDALADAQLEPA
+1372 
-1386 VESGVEPELELA
+1386 
-1398 SEPAAEEAFTEL
+1398 
-1410 NELDLPE
+1410 
-1417 YTEEDALADA
+1417 
-1427 QLELSVESEVEPELG
+1427 
-1442 DGTETLAQE
+1442 TETLAQE

-1465 SVESAVDEVQ
+1465 SVESAADEVQ

>member
-1 MDPIYLT
+1 M
-8 NLRTSKFK
+8 
-16 AHTEPF
+16 
-22 MRRFFQRLLLPVA
+22 
-35 VMVVTQTSFVS
+35 
-46 AESIRLVGPDG
+46 
-57 QVQPTP
+57 
-63 QYSENIVRNSA
+63 
-74 NNEPGRFFGPTSANQ
+74 
-89 TLWSI
+89 
-94 ASQLRPSS
+94 
-102 SVTVQQTL
+102 QQTL

-528 LSEEDNDEFDLSG
+528 LSEVDNDEFDLSG

-562 LEQLE
+562 LEQLA

-613 QTADLLQPE
+613 QTADLLQPDE
-622 EPILDLE
+622 SILDLE

-648 ASGLEIDQNST
+648 AAELEIDQNST

-698 ELLEIEQHPEPAES
+698 ELLEIEQHPESAELIS
-712 LPELATEDEFNSDTF
+712 ELATEDEFNSDTF

-795 DDSSPTLEANTEL
+795 DDSSPTLEGNAEL
-808 ELSSAEDD
+808 GLSSAEDD
-816 LPEQTTATNETVDE
+816 LPEQTIASNETADE

-841 NTVDTSDDALAP
+841 NTVDTSDDVLAP

-878 QLAEVTPSSVFDEQQ
+878 QLAEVTPSSAFDEQQ

-916 TALNELDLPEYTEE
+916 TVLNELDL
-930 DALADAQ
+930 
-937 LEPAA
+937 
-942 ESEVEPELE
+942 S
-951 LASEPAEEEAFTELD
+951 
-966 ELDLPEYTEEDALAD
+966 
-981 AQLEPAA
+981 
-988 ESEVEPE
+988 
-995 LELASEPAEEEA
+995 
-1007 FTELNE
+1007 
-1013 LDLPEY
+1013 
-1019 TEEDALADAQLEP
+1019 
-1032 AAESEVEPEL
+1032 
-1042 ELVSEPVTEEAFTEL
+1042 
-1057 NELDLPE
+1057 
-1064 YTEEDALA
+1064 
-1072 DAQLEPAAESEV
+1072 
-1084 EPELE
+1084 
-1089 LASEPAEEE
+1089 
-1098 AFTEFNELDLP
+1098 
-1109 EYTEEDALADAQLE
+1109 
-1123 PVAESEVEPELEL
+1123 
-1136 ASEPAAEEAFTEL
+1136 
-1149 NELDLPEYT
+1149 EYT

-1187 EEETFTE
+1187 EK
-1194 LDELDL
+1194 
-1200 PEYTEE
+1200 
-1206 DALADAQL
+1206 
-1214 ESATESEVEPELD
+1214 EV
-1227 ELDLPE
+1227 
-1233 YTEEDALADAQLEP
+1233 
-1247 AVESEVE
+1247 
-1254 PELELATEPAEEEV
+1254 
-1268 FTELNELD
+1268 
-1276 LPEYTEE
+1276 
-1283 DALADAQLEPAVESD
+1283 
-1298 VEPELELASD
+1298 
-1308 LEEEEVFTE
+1308 
-1317 LNELDLPEYT
+1317 
-1327 EEDALAD
+1327 
-1334 AQLEP
+1334 
-1339 VAESEVEPELD
+1339 
-1350 LASDLEE
+1350 
-1357 EEAFTELDEL
+1357 FTELDEL

-1372 TEEDALADAQLEPA
+1372 TEEDALADAQLEP
-1386 VESGVEPELELA
+1386 
-1398 SEPAAEEAFTEL
+1398 
-1410 NELDLPE
+1410 
-1417 YTEEDALADA
+1417 
-1427 QLELSVESEVEPELG
+1427 SVESEVEPELG
-1442 DGTETLAQE
+1442 DETETLAQE

-1465 SVESAVDEVQ
+1465 SVESAVVEVQ
-1475 PELLDATQDVPPTQ
+1475 PELLDATKDEPPTQ

>member
-198 TTAPQEK
+198 TTVPQEK

-370 AEKAFSDEDDV
+370 SEKAFSDEDDV

-795 DDSSPTLEANTEL
+795 DDSSPTLEGNAEL

-816 LPEQTTATNETVDE
+816 LPEQTTTTNETADE

-878 QLAEVTPSSVFDEQQ
+878 QLAEVTPSSAFDEQQ

-916 TALNELDLPEYTEE
+916 TALNELDLPEYTEEDALADAQLEPATESDVEPELELASEPVEEEAFTELDELDLPEYTEEDALADAQLEPAVESEVEPELELASDLDEKEAFTELNELDLPEYTEE

-988 ESEVEPE
+988 ESDVEPE
-995 LELASEPAEEEA
+995 LELASDLEE
-1007 FTELNE
+1007 
-1013 LDLPEY
+1013 
-1019 TEEDALADAQLEP
+1019 
-1032 AAESEVEPEL
+1032 
-1042 ELVSEPVTEEAFTEL
+1042 EEAFTEL

-1089 LASEPAEEE
+1089 LASVLEE
-1098 AFTEFNELDLP
+1098 
-1109 EYTEEDALADAQLE
+1109 
-1123 PVAESEVEPELEL
+1123 
-1136 ASEPAAEEAFTEL
+1136 EEAFTEL
-1149 NELDLPEYT
+1149 NKLDLPEYT

-1214 ESATESEVEPELD
+1214 EPAVESEVEPELELATEPAAEEAFTELD

-1247 AVESEVE
+1247 AAESE
-1254 PELELATEPAEEEV
+1254 
-1268 FTELNELD
+1268 
-1276 LPEYTEE
+1276 
-1283 DALADAQLEPAVESD
+1283 

-1386 VESGVEPELELA
+1386 VES
-1398 SEPAAEEAFTEL
+1398 
-1410 NELDLPE
+1410 
-1417 YTEEDALADA
+1417 
-1427 QLELSVESEVEPELG
+1427 EVEPELG
-1442 DGTETLAQE
+1442 DETETLAQE

-1618 DEEEL
+1618 DEEDL

>member
-795 DDSSPTLEANTEL
+795 DDSSPTLEGNAEL

-816 LPEQTTATNETVDE
+816 LPEQTTATNETADE

-865 LNDLELP
+865 LNDFELP

-878 QLAEVTPSSVFDEQQ
+878 QLAEVTPSSAFDEQQ

-916 TALNELDLPEYTEE
+916 TVLNELDLSEYTEEDSLADAQLEPATESDVEPELELASEPAAEEAFTELNELDLPEYTEE

-942 ESEVEPELE
+942 ESEVEPELELASEPAEEEAFTELNELDLPEYTEEDALADAQLEPAVDSEVEPELE

-995 LELASEPAEEEA
+995 LELASVLEEEDPFTELDELDLPEYTEEDALADAQLEPAAESEVEPELELASDLEEEEPFTELNELDLPEYTEEDALADAQLEPAAESDVEPELELASEPAAEEA

-1089 LASEPAEEE
+1089 LASEPAAEE
-1098 AFTEFNELDLP
+1098 AFTELNELDLP
-1109 EYTEEDALADAQLE
+1109 EYTEENALADAQLE
-1123 PVAESEVEPELEL
+1123 PAAESEVEPELEL
-1136 ASEPAAEEAFTEL
+1136 ASEPAEEEAFTEL

-1177 PELELASDLE
+1177 PELG
-1187 EEETFTE
+1187 
-1194 LDELDL
+1194 DE
-1200 PEYTEE
+1200 
-1206 DALADAQL
+1206 
-1214 ESATESEVEPELD
+1214 
-1227 ELDLPE
+1227 
-1233 YTEEDALADAQLEP
+1233 
-1247 AVESEVE
+1247 
-1254 PELELATEPAEEEV
+1254 
-1268 FTELNELD
+1268 
-1276 LPEYTEE
+1276 
-1283 DALADAQLEPAVESD
+1283 
-1298 VEPELELASD
+1298 
-1308 LEEEEVFTE
+1308 
-1317 LNELDLPEYT
+1317 
-1327 EEDALAD
+1327 
-1334 AQLEP
+1334 
-1339 VAESEVEPELD
+1339 
-1350 LASDLEE
+1350 
-1357 EEAFTELDEL
+1357 
-1367 DLPEY
+1367 
-1372 TEEDALADAQLEPA
+1372 
-1386 VESGVEPELELA
+1386 
-1398 SEPAAEEAFTEL
+1398 
-1410 NELDLPE
+1410 
-1417 YTEEDALADA
+1417 
-1427 QLELSVESEVEPELG
+1427 
-1442 DGTETLAQE
+1442 TETLAQE
-1451 TESDALVADEDLLA
+1451 TESDALVADEDLLT
-1465 SVESAVDEVQ
+1465 SVESAADEVQ

>member
-1 MDPIYLT
+1 M
-8 NLRTSKFK
+8 
-16 AHTEPF
+16 
-22 MRRFFQRLLLPVA
+22 
-35 VMVVTQTSFVS
+35 
-46 AESIRLVGPDG
+46 
-57 QVQPTP
+57 
-63 QYSENIVRNSA
+63 
-74 NNEPGRFFGPTSANQ
+74 
-89 TLWSI
+89 
-94 ASQLRPSS
+94 
-102 SVTVQQTL
+102 QQTL

-161 LNQTPDTP
+161 LNQTPDAP
-169 VRPVAPPRPAPV
+169 VRPVAPPRSAPV

-613 QTADLLQPE
+613 QTADLLQPD

-795 DDSSPTLEANTEL
+795 DDSSPTLEGNTEL

-878 QLAEVTPSSVFDEQQ
+878 QLAEVTPSSAFDEQQ

-916 TALNELDLPEYTEE
+916 TALNELDLSEYTEEDTLADAQLEPAAESEVEPELELASEPVEEEAFTELDELDLPEYTEEDALADAQLEPVAESEVEPELDLASEPAEEEAFTELNKLDLPEYTEEDALADAQLEPAAESEVEPELELVSEPAEEESFTELDELDLPEYTEEDALADAQLESAAESEVEPELELVSEPAEEEAFTELDELDLPEYTEEDALADAQLEPATESEVEPELASDLEEEEAFTELNELDLPEYTEEDALADAQLESAAESEVEPELELVSEPVTEEAFTELDELDLPEYTEEDALADAQLESATESEVESELELVSEPAAEEAFTELDELDVPEYTEE

-951 LASEPAEEEAFTELD
+951 LASEPAEEEAF
-966 ELDLPEYTEEDALAD
+966 
-981 AQLEPAA
+981 
-988 ESEVEPE
+988 
-995 LELASEPAEEEA
+995 
-1007 FTELNE
+1007 
-1013 LDLPEY
+1013 
-1019 TEEDALADAQLEP
+1019 
-1032 AAESEVEPEL
+1032 
-1042 ELVSEPVTEEAFTEL
+1042 
-1057 NELDLPE
+1057 
-1064 YTEEDALA
+1064 
-1072 DAQLEPAAESEV
+1072 
-1084 EPELE
+1084 
-1089 LASEPAEEE
+1089 
-1098 AFTEFNELDLP
+1098 
-1109 EYTEEDALADAQLE
+1109 
-1123 PVAESEVEPELEL
+1123 
-1136 ASEPAAEEAFTEL
+1136 
-1149 NELDLPEYT
+1149 
-1158 EEDALADAQL
+1158 
-1168 EPAAESEVE
+1168 
-1177 PELELASDLE
+1177 
-1187 EEETFTE
+1187 
-1194 LDELDL
+1194 
-1200 PEYTEE
+1200 
-1206 DALADAQL
+1206 
-1214 ESATESEVEPELD
+1214 PELD

-1247 AVESEVE
+1247 
-1254 PELELATEPAEEEV
+1254 
-1268 FTELNELD
+1268 
-1276 LPEYTEE
+1276 
-1283 DALADAQLEPAVESD
+1283 
-1298 VEPELELASD
+1298 
-1308 LEEEEVFTE
+1308 
-1317 LNELDLPEYT
+1317 
-1327 EEDALAD
+1327 
-1334 AQLEP
+1334 
-1339 VAESEVEPELD
+1339 
-1350 LASDLEE
+1350 
-1357 EEAFTELDEL
+1357 
-1367 DLPEY
+1367 
-1372 TEEDALADAQLEPA
+1372 
-1386 VESGVEPELELA
+1386 
-1398 SEPAAEEAFTEL
+1398 
-1410 NELDLPE
+1410 
-1417 YTEEDALADA
+1417 
-1427 QLELSVESEVEPELG
+1427 SVESEVEPELG
-1442 DGTETLAQE
+1442 DETETLAQE

-1489 SLANKAFDEEA
+1489 SLTDKAFDEEA

>member
-1 MDPIYLT
+1 
-8 NLRTSKFK
+8 
-16 AHTEPF
+16 

-795 DDSSPTLEANTEL
+795 DDSSPTLEGNTEL

-816 LPEQTTATNETVDE
+816 LPEQTTATNETADE

-878 QLAEVTPSSVFDEQQ
+878 QLAEVTPYSAFDEQQ

-930 DALADAQ
+930 D
-937 LEPAA
+937 
-942 ESEVEPELE
+942 V
-951 LASEPAEEEAFTELD
+951 
-966 ELDLPEYTEEDALAD
+966 LAD

-1032 AAESEVEPEL
+1032 A
-1042 ELVSEPVTEEAFTEL
+1042 T
-1057 NELDLPE
+1057 
-1064 YTEEDALA
+1064 
-1072 DAQLEPAAESEV
+1072 
-1084 EPELE
+1084 
-1089 LASEPAEEE
+1089 
-1098 AFTEFNELDLP
+1098 
-1109 EYTEEDALADAQLE
+1109 
-1123 PVAESEVEPELEL
+1123 
-1136 ASEPAAEEAFTEL
+1136 
-1149 NELDLPEYT
+1149 
-1158 EEDALADAQL
+1158 
-1168 EPAAESEVE
+1168 ESEVE

-1187 EEETFTE
+1187 EEEAFT
-1194 LDELDL
+1194 
-1200 PEYTEE
+1200 
-1206 DALADAQL
+1206 
-1214 ESATESEVEPELD
+1214 ELD

-1247 AVESEVE
+1247 AVGSEVEPELASEPAEEEAFTELDELDLPEYTEEDALADAQLEPAAESEVE

-1283 DALADAQLEPAVESD
+1283 DALADAQLEPAAESE
-1298 VEPELELASD
+1298 VEPELELTSEPA
-1308 LEEEEVFTE
+1308 EEEAFTE
-1317 LNELDLPEYT
+1317 LDELDLPEYT

-1339 VAESEVEPELD
+1339 AAESEVEPELG
-1350 LASDLEE
+1350 LASEPAE

-1386 VESGVEPELELA
+1386 VESEVEPELELTSEPAEEEAFTELDELDLPEHTEEDALADAQLEPAVESEVEPELELA
-1398 SEPAAEEAFTEL
+1398 SEPAEEEAFTEL

-1427 QLELSVESEVEPELG
+1427 QLEPSVESEVEPELG

-1475 PELLDATQDVPPTQ
+1475 PELLGATQDVPPTQ

>member
-1 MDPIYLT
+1 
-8 NLRTSKFK
+8 
-16 AHTEPF
+16 

-186 EAVAQ
+186 EAVAH

-584 DAPLSEE
+584 DVPLSEE

-795 DDSSPTLEANTEL
+795 DDSSPTLEGNTEL

-830 LLADLAAQPQS
+830 LLTDLAAQPQS

-878 QLAEVTPSSVFDEQQ
+878 QLAEVTPSSAFDEQQ

-916 TALNELDLPEYTEE
+916 TELNELDLPEYTEE

-937 LEPAA
+937 LEPAVESEVEPEPELELASDLEEEEAFTELNKLDLPEYTEEDALADAQLEPAA
-942 ESEVEPELE
+942 EAEVEPELE

-981 AQLEPAA
+981 AQLEPA
-988 ESEVEPE
+988 V
-995 LELASEPAEEEA
+995 
-1007 FTELNE
+1007 
-1013 LDLPEY
+1013 
-1019 TEEDALADAQLEP
+1019 
-1032 AAESEVEPEL
+1032 
-1042 ELVSEPVTEEAFTEL
+1042 
-1057 NELDLPE
+1057 
-1064 YTEEDALA
+1064 
-1072 DAQLEPAAESEV
+1072 
-1084 EPELE
+1084 
-1089 LASEPAEEE
+1089 
-1098 AFTEFNELDLP
+1098 
-1109 EYTEEDALADAQLE
+1109 
-1123 PVAESEVEPELEL
+1123 ESEVEPELEL

-1168 EPAAESEVE
+1168 EPS
-1177 PELELASDLE
+1177 
-1187 EEETFTE
+1187 
-1194 LDELDL
+1194 
-1200 PEYTEE
+1200 
-1206 DALADAQL
+1206 
-1214 ESATESEVEPELD
+1214 
-1227 ELDLPE
+1227 
-1233 YTEEDALADAQLEP
+1233 
-1247 AVESEVE
+1247 VESE
-1254 PELELATEPAEEEV
+1254 
-1268 FTELNELD
+1268 
-1276 LPEYTEE
+1276 
-1283 DALADAQLEPAVESD
+1283 
-1298 VEPELELASD
+1298 
-1308 LEEEEVFTE
+1308 
-1317 LNELDLPEYT
+1317 
-1327 EEDALAD
+1327 
-1334 AQLEP
+1334 
-1339 VAESEVEPELD
+1339 
-1350 LASDLEE
+1350 
-1357 EEAFTELDEL
+1357 
-1367 DLPEY
+1367 
-1372 TEEDALADAQLEPA
+1372 
-1386 VESGVEPELELA
+1386 VEPELELA

-1427 QLELSVESEVEPELG
+1427 QLEPSVESEVEPELG

-1475 PELLDATQDVPPTQ
+1475 PELLGATQDVPPTQ

>member
-603 DKPENDEFDA
+603 DKPKNDEFDA

-637 EVLGEPVPEEL
+637 EVLGETVPEEL

-795 DDSSPTLEANTEL
+795 DDSSPTLEGNAEL

-816 LPEQTTATNETVDE
+816 LPEQTTATNETADE

-872 EENDEP
+872 EGRENDEP

-1136 ASEPAAEEAFTEL
+1136 ASEPTAEEAFTEL

-1214 ESATESEVEPELD
+1214 EPAAESEVEPELASD
-1227 ELDLPE
+1227 LEEEEAFTELNELDLPE

-1268 FTELNELD
+1268 FTEL
-1276 LPEYTEE
+1276 
-1283 DALADAQLEPAVESD
+1283 
-1298 VEPELELASD
+1298 
-1308 LEEEEVFTE
+1308 
-1317 LNELDLPEYT
+1317 
-1327 EEDALAD
+1327 
-1334 AQLEP
+1334 
-1339 VAESEVEPELD
+1339 
-1350 LASDLEE
+1350 
-1357 EEAFTELDEL
+1357 DEL

-1386 VESGVEPELELA
+1386 AEAEVESELERA
-1398 SEPAAEEAFTEL
+1398 SDLEEKEAFTEL
-1410 NELDLPE
+1410 DKLDLPE

-1427 QLELSVESEVEPELG
+1427 QLEPSVESEVEPELG
-1442 DGTETLAQE
+1442 DETETLAQE

>member
-212 PAKPSQS
+212 PAKLSQS

-795 DDSSPTLEANTEL
+795 DDSSPTLEGNAEL

-816 LPEQTTATNETVDE
+816 LPEQTTATNETADE

-1214 ESATESEVEPELD
+1214 ESATESEVEPELELASEPAAEEAFTELD

-1283 DALADAQLEPAVESD
+1283 DALADAQLEPAAESE
-1298 VEPELELASD
+1298 VEPELELASV
-1308 LEEEEVFTE
+1308 LEEE
-1317 LNELDLPEYT
+1317 DP
-1327 EEDALAD
+1327 
-1334 AQLEP
+1334 
-1339 VAESEVEPELD
+1339 
-1350 LASDLEE
+1350 
-1357 EEAFTELDEL
+1357 
-1367 DLPEY
+1367 
-1372 TEEDALADAQLEPA
+1372 
-1386 VESGVEPELELA
+1386 
-1398 SEPAAEEAFTEL
+1398 FTEL

-1442 DGTETLAQE
+1442 DETETLAQE
-1451 TESDALVADEDLLA
+1451 TESDALIDDEDLLA
-1465 SVESAVDEVQ
+1465 SVESAADEVE

-1489 SLANKAFDEEA
+1489 SLTNKAFDEEA

-1507 NPDGEKPFSFD
+1507 NPDGEKPFSFG

>member
-1 MDPIYLT
+1 M
-8 NLRTSKFK
+8 
-16 AHTEPF
+16 
-22 MRRFFQRLLLPVA
+22 
-35 VMVVTQTSFVS
+35 
-46 AESIRLVGPDG
+46 
-57 QVQPTP
+57 
-63 QYSENIVRNSA
+63 
-74 NNEPGRFFGPTSANQ
+74 
-89 TLWSI
+89 
-94 ASQLRPSS
+94 
-102 SVTVQQTL
+102 QQTL

-584 DAPLSEE
+584 DVPLSEE

-795 DDSSPTLEANTEL
+795 DDSSPTLEGNAEL

-816 LPEQTTATNETVDE
+816 LPEQTTATNETADE

-878 QLAEVTPSSVFDEQQ
+878 QLAEVTPSSAFDEQQ

-916 TALNELDLPEYTEE
+916 TELNELDLPEYTEEDVLADAQLEPAAESEVEPELELASEPVEEEAFTELDELDLPEYTEEDALADAQLEPTVESEVEPELASEPAEEEAFTELDELDLPEYTEE

-937 LEPAA
+937 LEPAV

-951 LASEPAEEEAFTELD
+951 LTSEPAEEEAFTELD

-995 LELASEPAEEEA
+995 LGLASEPAEEEA
-1007 FTELNE
+1007 FTELDELDLPEYTEEDALADAQLEPAVESEVEPELELTSEPAEEEAFTELDELDLPEYTEEDALADAQLEPAVESEVEPELELASDLEEKEVFTELNE

-1032 AAESEVEPEL
+1032 AAESEVESEL
-1042 ELVSEPVTEEAFTEL
+1042 ELASDLEEEEAFTEL

-1072 DAQLEPAAESEV
+1072 DAQLEPAV
-1084 EPELE
+1084 
-1089 LASEPAEEE
+1089 
-1098 AFTEFNELDLP
+1098 
-1109 EYTEEDALADAQLE
+1109 
-1123 PVAESEVEPELEL
+1123 
-1136 ASEPAAEEAFTEL
+1136 
-1149 NELDLPEYT
+1149 
-1158 EEDALADAQL
+1158 
-1168 EPAAESEVE
+1168 ESEVE

-1187 EEETFTE
+1187 EKEVFTE
-1194 LDELDL
+1194 LNELDL
-1200 PEYTEE
+1200 PEH
-1206 DALADAQL
+1206 
-1214 ESATESEVEPELD
+1214 
-1227 ELDLPE
+1227 
-1233 YTEEDALADAQLEP
+1233 TEEDALADAQLEP

-1268 FTELNELD
+1268 FTEL
-1276 LPEYTEE
+1276 
-1283 DALADAQLEPAVESD
+1283 
-1298 VEPELELASD
+1298 
-1308 LEEEEVFTE
+1308 
-1317 LNELDLPEYT
+1317 
-1327 EEDALAD
+1327 
-1334 AQLEP
+1334 
-1339 VAESEVEPELD
+1339 
-1350 LASDLEE
+1350 
-1357 EEAFTELDEL
+1357 DEL

-1386 VESGVEPELELA
+1386 AESEVESELELA
-1398 SEPAAEEAFTEL
+1398 S
-1410 NELDLPE
+1410 
-1417 YTEEDALADA
+1417 
-1427 QLELSVESEVEPELG
+1427 EPELG

-1475 PELLDATQDVPPTQ
+1475 PELLGATQDVPPTQ

>member
-1 MDPIYLT
+1 M
-8 NLRTSKFK
+8 
-16 AHTEPF
+16 
-22 MRRFFQRLLLPVA
+22 
-35 VMVVTQTSFVS
+35 
-46 AESIRLVGPDG
+46 
-57 QVQPTP
+57 
-63 QYSENIVRNSA
+63 
-74 NNEPGRFFGPTSANQ
+74 
-89 TLWSI
+89 
-94 ASQLRPSS
+94 
-102 SVTVQQTL
+102 QQTL

-161 LNQTPDTP
+161 LNQTPDAP

-584 DAPLSEE
+584 DVPLSEE
-591 STELLDELLDDF
+591 SAELLDELLDDF

-795 DDSSPTLEANTEL
+795 DDSSPTLEGNAEL

-816 LPEQTTATNETVDE
+816 LPEQTTATNETADE

-878 QLAEVTPSSVFDEQQ
+878 QLAEVTPSSAFDEQQ

-966 ELDLPEYTEEDALAD
+966 ELDLPEYTEEDALVD

-1007 FTELNE
+1007 FTEL
-1013 LDLPEY
+1013 D
-1019 TEEDALADAQLEP
+1019 
-1032 AAESEVEPEL
+1032 
-1042 ELVSEPVTEEAFTEL
+1042 
-1057 NELDLPE
+1057 ELDLPE

-1098 AFTEFNELDLP
+1098 AFT
-1109 EYTEEDALADAQLE
+1109 
-1123 PVAESEVEPELEL
+1123 
-1136 ASEPAAEEAFTEL
+1136 
-1149 NELDLPEYT
+1149 
-1158 EEDALADAQL
+1158 
-1168 EPAAESEVE
+1168 
-1177 PELELASDLE
+1177 
-1187 EEETFTE
+1187 
-1194 LDELDL
+1194 
-1200 PEYTEE
+1200 
-1206 DALADAQL
+1206 
-1214 ESATESEVEPELD
+1214 ELD

-1283 DALADAQLEPAVESD
+1283 DALADAQLEPAAESEVEPELELASEPAEEEVFTELNELDLSEYTEEDALADAQLEPAAESEVESELELASD
-1298 VEPELELASD
+1298 LEEEEAFTELNELDLPEYTEEDALADAQLEPAAESEVEPELELASEPAEEEAFTELDELDLPEYTEEDALADAQLEPAAESEVEPELASDLEEEEAFTELNELDLPEYTEEDALADAQLEPAAEAEVEPELELASD
-1308 LEEEEVFTE
+1308 LEEKEAFTE

-1357 EEAFTELDEL
+1357 EEAFTELNEL

-1372 TEEDALADAQLEPA
+1372 TEEDALADAQLEPVA
-1386 VESGVEPELELA
+1386 ESEVDPELDLA
-1398 SEPAAEEAFTEL
+1398 SDLEEEEAFIEL

-1417 YTEEDALADA
+1417 YTEEDALVDA
-1427 QLELSVESEVEPELG
+1427 QLEPSVESEVEPELG

-1475 PELLDATQDVPPTQ
+1475 PELLGATQDVPPTQ

>member
-1 MDPIYLT
+1 
-8 NLRTSKFK
+8 
-16 AHTEPF
+16 

-161 LNQTPDTP
+161 LNQTPDAP

-461 ADENQMSEDDIEAL
+461 ADENQMSKDDIEAL

-541 AGVAGDQDLDD
+541 AGVTGDQDLDD

-562 LEQLE
+562 LEQPE
-567 AKAID
+567 AKVID

-584 DAPLSEE
+584 DAPLSEA

-622 EPILDLE
+622 EPTLDLE

-648 ASGLEIDQNST
+648 AAELEIDQNST

-795 DDSSPTLEANTEL
+795 DDSSPTLEGNTEL

-816 LPEQTTATNETVDE
+816 LPEQTTATNETADE

-878 QLAEVTPSSVFDEQQ
+878 QLAEVTPSSAFDEQQ

-916 TALNELDLPEYTEE
+916 TALNELDLSEYTEE

-995 LELASEPAEEEA
+995 LELVSEPVTEEA
-1007 FTELNE
+1007 FTELDE

-1019 TEEDALADAQLEP
+1019 TEEDALADAQLES
-1032 AAESEVEPEL
+1032 ATESEVEPEL
-1042 ELVSEPVTEEAFTEL
+1042 ELASEPAEEEVFTELDELDLPEYTEEDALADAQLESATESEVESELELVSEPAAEEAFTEL
-1057 NELDLPE
+1057 DELDVPE

-1098 AFTEFNELDLP
+1098 AFPELDELDLPEYTEEDALADAQLEPAAESEVEPELELVSEPAEEEAFTELNELDLP

-1123 PVAESEVEPELEL
+1123 PASESEVEPELASDLEEEEAFTELNELDLPEYTEEDALADAQLEPAAESEVESELELASDLEEEEVFTELNELDLPEYTEEDALADAQLEPAVESEVEPELEL

-1168 EPAAESEVE
+1168 EP
-1177 PELELASDLE
+1177 
-1187 EEETFTE
+1187 
-1194 LDELDL
+1194 
-1200 PEYTEE
+1200 
-1206 DALADAQL
+1206 
-1214 ESATESEVEPELD
+1214 
-1227 ELDLPE
+1227 
-1233 YTEEDALADAQLEP
+1233 
-1247 AVESEVE
+1247 
-1254 PELELATEPAEEEV
+1254 
-1268 FTELNELD
+1268 
-1276 LPEYTEE
+1276 
-1283 DALADAQLEPAVESD
+1283 
-1298 VEPELELASD
+1298 
-1308 LEEEEVFTE
+1308 
-1317 LNELDLPEYT
+1317 
-1327 EEDALAD
+1327 
-1334 AQLEP
+1334 
-1339 VAESEVEPELD
+1339 
-1350 LASDLEE
+1350 
-1357 EEAFTELDEL
+1357 
-1367 DLPEY
+1367 
-1372 TEEDALADAQLEPA
+1372 
-1386 VESGVEPELELA
+1386 
-1398 SEPAAEEAFTEL
+1398 
-1410 NELDLPE
+1410 
-1417 YTEEDALADA
+1417 
-1427 QLELSVESEVEPELG
+1427 SVESEVEPELG

-1475 PELLDATQDVPPTQ
+1475 PELLGATQDVPPTQ

>member
-1 MDPIYLT
+1 
-8 NLRTSKFK
+8 
-16 AHTEPF
+16 

-161 LNQTPDTP
+161 LNQTPDAP

-312 LNRRSSAQQENPTQN
+312 LNRRSSTQQENPTQN

-603 DKPENDEFDA
+603 DKPENDDFDA

-698 ELLEIEQHPEPAES
+698 ELLEIEQHPEPAVS

-795 DDSSPTLEANTEL
+795 DDSSPTLEGNAEL

-816 LPEQTTATNETVDE
+816 LPEQTTATNETADE

-841 NTVDTSDDALAP
+841 NTVDTSDDVLAP

-878 QLAEVTPSSVFDEQQ
+878 QLAEVTPSSAFDEQQ

-916 TALNELDLPEYTEE
+916 TALNELDLSEYTEEDALADAQLEPAAESEVEPELELASEPVEEEAFTELDELDLPEYTEEDALADAQLEPVAESEVEPELDLASDLDEEEAFTELDEIDLPEYTEEDALADAQLESATESEVESELELVSEPAAEEAFTELNELDLPEYTEEDALADSQLEPAAESEVEPDLELASEPAEEETFTELDELDLPEYTEE

-981 AQLEPAA
+981 AQLEPAV

-995 LELASEPAEEEA
+995 LELASDLDEEEP

-1019 TEEDALADAQLEP
+1019 TEEDALADAQL
-1032 AAESEVEPEL
+1032 
-1042 ELVSEPVTEEAFTEL
+1042 
-1057 NELDLPE
+1057 D
-1064 YTEEDALA
+1064 
-1072 DAQLEPAAESEV
+1072 PAAESEV

-1098 AFTEFNELDLP
+1098 AFT
-1109 EYTEEDALADAQLE
+1109 
-1123 PVAESEVEPELEL
+1123 
-1136 ASEPAAEEAFTEL
+1136 
-1149 NELDLPEYT
+1149 
-1158 EEDALADAQL
+1158 
-1168 EPAAESEVE
+1168 
-1177 PELELASDLE
+1177 
-1187 EEETFTE
+1187 
-1194 LDELDL
+1194 
-1200 PEYTEE
+1200 
-1206 DALADAQL
+1206 
-1214 ESATESEVEPELD
+1214 ELD

-1254 PELELATEPAEEEV
+1254 PELELASEPAAEEA
-1268 FTELNELD
+1268 FTELNELNELD

-1283 DALADAQLEPAVESD
+1283 DALADAQLEPAVESE
-1298 VEPELELASD
+1298 VEPELELAS
-1308 LEEEEVFTE
+1308 EPVEEEV
-1317 LNELDLPEYT
+1317 
-1327 EEDALAD
+1327 
-1334 AQLEP
+1334 
-1339 VAESEVEPELD
+1339 
-1350 LASDLEE
+1350 
-1357 EEAFTELDEL
+1357 FTELDEL

-1386 VESGVEPELELA
+1386 TESEVEPELELA
-1398 SEPAAEEAFTEL
+1398 TEPAEEKVFTEL
-1410 NELDLPE
+1410 DELDLPE

-1427 QLELSVESEVEPELG
+1427 QLEPAAESEVEPELG
-1442 DGTETLAQE
+1442 DETETLAQE

-1465 SVESAVDEVQ
+1465 SAESAADEVQ
-1475 PELLDATQDVPPTQ
+1475 PELSDATQDVPPTQ

>member
-1 MDPIYLT
+1 
-8 NLRTSKFK
+8 
-16 AHTEPF
+16 

-169 VRPVAPPRPAPV
+169 VRPVAPPRPTPI

-191 TPPQVTP
+191 TTPQVTP

-795 DDSSPTLEANTEL
+795 DDSSPTLEGNTEL

-898 EPESEPLAA
+898 EPELEPLAA

-916 TALNELDLPEYTEE
+916 TALNELDLPEYTEEDALADAQLEPATESEVEPELKLASEPVEEEAFTELDELDLPEYTEEDALADAQLEPAVESEVEPELELASDLDEEEAFTELNELDLPEYTEEDALADAQLEPAAESEVEPELASEPAEEEAFTELDELDLPEYTEEDALADAQLEPAAESEVEPELELASDLEEEEAFTELNELDLPEYTEEDALADAQLDPAAESEVEPELELASEPAEEEAFTELDELDLPEYTEEDALADAQLEPAVESEVEPELASDLEEEEAFTELNELDLPEYTEEDALADAQLEPAAESEVEPELELASDLEEKEAFTELDELDLPEYTEE

-981 AQLEPAA
+981 AQLEPA
-988 ESEVEPE
+988 V
-995 LELASEPAEEEA
+995 
-1007 FTELNE
+1007 
-1013 LDLPEY
+1013 
-1019 TEEDALADAQLEP
+1019 
-1032 AAESEVEPEL
+1032 
-1042 ELVSEPVTEEAFTEL
+1042 
-1057 NELDLPE
+1057 
-1064 YTEEDALA
+1064 
-1072 DAQLEPAAESEV
+1072 
-1084 EPELE
+1084 
-1089 LASEPAEEE
+1089 
-1098 AFTEFNELDLP
+1098 
-1109 EYTEEDALADAQLE
+1109 
-1123 PVAESEVEPELEL
+1123 ESEVEPELEL

-1168 EPAAESEVE
+1168 EP
-1177 PELELASDLE
+1177 
-1187 EEETFTE
+1187 
-1194 LDELDL
+1194 
-1200 PEYTEE
+1200 
-1206 DALADAQL
+1206 
-1214 ESATESEVEPELD
+1214 
-1227 ELDLPE
+1227 
-1233 YTEEDALADAQLEP
+1233 
-1247 AVESEVE
+1247 
-1254 PELELATEPAEEEV
+1254 
-1268 FTELNELD
+1268 
-1276 LPEYTEE
+1276 
-1283 DALADAQLEPAVESD
+1283 
-1298 VEPELELASD
+1298 
-1308 LEEEEVFTE
+1308 
-1317 LNELDLPEYT
+1317 
-1327 EEDALAD
+1327 
-1334 AQLEP
+1334 
-1339 VAESEVEPELD
+1339 
-1350 LASDLEE
+1350 
-1357 EEAFTELDEL
+1357 
-1367 DLPEY
+1367 
-1372 TEEDALADAQLEPA
+1372 
-1386 VESGVEPELELA
+1386 
-1398 SEPAAEEAFTEL
+1398 
-1410 NELDLPE
+1410 
-1417 YTEEDALADA
+1417 
-1427 QLELSVESEVEPELG
+1427 SVESEVEPELG

-1475 PELLDATQDVPPTQ
+1475 PELLGATQDVPPTQ

>member
-515 ETLDTLLNDELAS
+515 ETLDALLNDELAS

-698 ELLEIEQHPEPAES
+698 ELLEIEQHPEPAVS

-795 DDSSPTLEANTEL
+795 DDSSPTLEGNAEL

-878 QLAEVTPSSVFDEQQ
+878 QLAEVTPSSAFDEQQ

-916 TALNELDLPEYTEE
+916 TELNELDLPEYTEE
-930 DALADAQ
+930 DVLADAQ

-942 ESEVEPELE
+942 EAEVEPELE

-981 AQLEPAA
+981 AQLEPAVESEVEPELELASDLEEEEAFTELNELDLPEYTEEDALADAQLEPAAESEVEPELELASDLEEEEAFTELNELDLPEYTEEDALADSQLEPAA

-1032 AAESEVEPEL
+1032 AAESEVE
-1042 ELVSEPVTEEAFTEL
+1042 S
-1057 NELDLPE
+1057 
-1064 YTEEDALA
+1064 
-1072 DAQLEPAAESEV
+1072 
-1084 EPELE
+1084 
-1089 LASEPAEEE
+1089 
-1098 AFTEFNELDLP
+1098 
-1109 EYTEEDALADAQLE
+1109 
-1123 PVAESEVEPELEL
+1123 
-1136 ASEPAAEEAFTEL
+1136 
-1149 NELDLPEYT
+1149 
-1158 EEDALADAQL
+1158 
-1168 EPAAESEVE
+1168 
-1177 PELELASDLE
+1177 
-1187 EEETFTE
+1187 
-1194 LDELDL
+1194 
-1200 PEYTEE
+1200 
-1206 DALADAQL
+1206 
-1214 ESATESEVEPELD
+1214 
-1227 ELDLPE
+1227 
-1233 YTEEDALADAQLEP
+1233 
-1247 AVESEVE
+1247 
-1254 PELELATEPAEEEV
+1254 
-1268 FTELNELD
+1268 
-1276 LPEYTEE
+1276 
-1283 DALADAQLEPAVESD
+1283 
-1298 VEPELELASD
+1298 ELELASD

-1386 VESGVEPELELA
+1386 VESEVEPELELA
-1398 SEPAAEEAFTEL
+1398 S
-1410 NELDLPE
+1410 
-1417 YTEEDALADA
+1417 
-1427 QLELSVESEVEPELG
+1427 EPELG

-1475 PELLDATQDVPPTQ
+1475 PELLGATQDVPPTQ

>member
-1 MDPIYLT
+1 
-8 NLRTSKFK
+8 
-16 AHTEPF
+16 

-205 APTELKT
+205 VPTELKT

-795 DDSSPTLEANTEL
+795 DDSSPTLEGNTEL

-816 LPEQTTATNETVDE
+816 LPEQTTATNETADE

-878 QLAEVTPSSVFDEQQ
+878 QLAEVTPYSAFDEQQ

-951 LASEPAEEEAFTELD
+951 LASEPAEE
-966 ELDLPEYTEEDALAD
+966 DALVD

-1019 TEEDALADAQLEP
+1019 TKEDALADAQLEP
-1032 AAESEVEPEL
+1032 A
-1042 ELVSEPVTEEAFTEL
+1042 T
-1057 NELDLPE
+1057 
-1064 YTEEDALA
+1064 
-1072 DAQLEPAAESEV
+1072 ESEV

-1089 LASEPAEEE
+1089 LASEPVEEE
-1098 AFTEFNELDLP
+1098 AFT
-1109 EYTEEDALADAQLE
+1109 
-1123 PVAESEVEPELEL
+1123 
-1136 ASEPAAEEAFTEL
+1136 
-1149 NELDLPEYT
+1149 
-1158 EEDALADAQL
+1158 
-1168 EPAAESEVE
+1168 
-1177 PELELASDLE
+1177 
-1187 EEETFTE
+1187 
-1194 LDELDL
+1194 
-1200 PEYTEE
+1200 
-1206 DALADAQL
+1206 
-1214 ESATESEVEPELD
+1214 ELD

-1247 AVESEVE
+1247 AVDSEVEPELASEPAEEEAFTELDELDLPEYTEEDALADAQLEPAAESEVE

-1283 DALADAQLEPAVESD
+1283 DALADAQLEPAAESE
-1298 VEPELELASD
+1298 VEPELELTSEPA
-1308 LEEEEVFTE
+1308 EEEAFTE
-1317 LNELDLPEYT
+1317 LDELDLPEYT

-1339 VAESEVEPELD
+1339 AAESEVEPELG
-1350 LASDLEE
+1350 LASEPAE

-1386 VESGVEPELELA
+1386 VESEVEPELELASEPAEEEAFTELDELDLPEYTEEDALADAQLEPAVESEVEPELELASEPAEEEAFTELDELDLPEYTEEDALADAQLESVVESEVEPELELA

-1427 QLELSVESEVEPELG
+1427 QLEPSVESEVEPELG

-1475 PELLDATQDVPPTQ
+1475 PELLGATQDVPPTQ

>member
-1 MDPIYLT
+1 M
-8 NLRTSKFK
+8 
-16 AHTEPF
+16 
-22 MRRFFQRLLLPVA
+22 
-35 VMVVTQTSFVS
+35 
-46 AESIRLVGPDG
+46 
-57 QVQPTP
+57 
-63 QYSENIVRNSA
+63 
-74 NNEPGRFFGPTSANQ
+74 
-89 TLWSI
+89 
-94 ASQLRPSS
+94 
-102 SVTVQQTL
+102 QQTL

-333 PTAAPVTLGP
+333 PIAAPVTLGP

-795 DDSSPTLEANTEL
+795 DDSSPTLEGNAEL

-816 LPEQTTATNETVDE
+816 LPEQTTATNETADE

-878 QLAEVTPSSVFDEQQ
+878 QLAEVTPSSAFDEQQ

-916 TALNELDLPEYTEE
+916 TALNELDLPEYTEEDALADAQLDPAAESEVEPELELASEPAEEEAFTELDELDLPEYTEEDALADAQLEPATESDVEPELELASEPAAEEAFTELDELDLPEYTEEDALADAQLEPAAESEVESELELVSEPAAEEAFTELDELDLPEYTEEDALADSQLEPAAESEVEPELELVSEPVTEEAFTELDELDLPEYTEEDALADAQLEPAVESEVEPELELASDLDEEEAFTELNELDLPEYTEE

-1007 FTELNE
+1007 FTELDE
-1013 LDLPEY
+1013 LDLLEY

-1057 NELDLPE
+1057 DELDLPE

-1072 DAQLEPAAESEV
+1072 DAQLEPAAE
-1084 EPELE
+1084 
-1089 LASEPAEEE
+1089 A
-1098 AFTEFNELDLP
+1098 
-1109 EYTEEDALADAQLE
+1109 
-1123 PVAESEVEPELEL
+1123 
-1136 ASEPAAEEAFTEL
+1136 
-1149 NELDLPEYT
+1149 
-1158 EEDALADAQL
+1158 
-1168 EPAAESEVE
+1168 
-1177 PELELASDLE
+1177 
-1187 EEETFTE
+1187 
-1194 LDELDL
+1194 
-1200 PEYTEE
+1200 
-1206 DALADAQL
+1206 
-1214 ESATESEVEPELD
+1214 
-1227 ELDLPE
+1227 
-1233 YTEEDALADAQLEP
+1233 
-1247 AVESEVE
+1247 
-1254 PELELATEPAEEEV
+1254 
-1268 FTELNELD
+1268 
-1276 LPEYTEE
+1276 
-1283 DALADAQLEPAVESD
+1283 
-1298 VEPELELASD
+1298 
-1308 LEEEEVFTE
+1308 
-1317 LNELDLPEYT
+1317 
-1327 EEDALAD
+1327 
-1334 AQLEP
+1334 
-1339 VAESEVEPELD
+1339 
-1350 LASDLEE
+1350 
-1357 EEAFTELDEL
+1357 
-1367 DLPEY
+1367 
-1372 TEEDALADAQLEPA
+1372 
-1386 VESGVEPELELA
+1386 
-1398 SEPAAEEAFTEL
+1398 
-1410 NELDLPE
+1410 
-1417 YTEEDALADA
+1417 
-1427 QLELSVESEVEPELG
+1427 EVEPELG
-1442 DGTETLAQE
+1442 DETETLAQE

-1465 SVESAVDEVQ
+1465 SAESAADEVQ
-1475 PELLDATQDVPPTQ
+1475 PELSDATQDVPPTQ

>member
-1 MDPIYLT
+1 
-8 NLRTSKFK
+8 
-16 AHTEPF
+16 

-212 PAKPSQS
+212 PAKLSQS

-584 DAPLSEE
+584 DVPLSEE

-795 DDSSPTLEANTEL
+795 DDSSPTLEGNAEL

-816 LPEQTTATNETVDE
+816 LPEQTTATNETADE

-878 QLAEVTPSSVFDEQQ
+878 QLAEVTPSSAFDEQQ

-907 EASNDESDL
+907 EASNDESGL

-937 LEPAA
+937 LEPVA
-942 ESEVEPELE
+942 ESEVEPELD
-951 LASEPAEEEAFTELD
+951 LASDLD
-966 ELDLPEYTEEDALAD
+966 
-981 AQLEPAA
+981 
-988 ESEVEPE
+988 
-995 LELASEPAEEEA
+995 EEEA

-1032 AAESEVEPEL
+1032 A
-1042 ELVSEPVTEEAFTEL
+1042 
-1057 NELDLPE
+1057 
-1064 YTEEDALA
+1064 
-1072 DAQLEPAAESEV
+1072 
-1084 EPELE
+1084 
-1089 LASEPAEEE
+1089 
-1098 AFTEFNELDLP
+1098 
-1109 EYTEEDALADAQLE
+1109 
-1123 PVAESEVEPELEL
+1123 AESEVEPELEL

-1187 EEETFTE
+1187 EEDPFTE

-1214 ESATESEVEPELD
+1214 E
-1227 ELDLPE
+1227 
-1233 YTEEDALADAQLEP
+1233 P
-1247 AVESEVE
+1247 AAESEVE

-1283 DALADAQLEPAVESD
+1283 DALADAQLEPAAESEVESELELASD
-1298 VEPELELASD
+1298 LEEEEAFTELNELDLPEYTEEDALADAQLEPAAEAEVEPELELASDLEEKEAFTELNELDLPEHTEEDALADAQLEPAAESEVEPELELASD
-1308 LEEEEVFTE
+1308 LEEEEAFTELDELDLPEYTEEDALADAQLEPAAEAEVEPELELASDLEEKEAFTE

-1357 EEAFTELDEL
+1357 EEAFTELNEL

-1372 TEEDALADAQLEPA
+1372 TEEDALADAQLEP
-1386 VESGVEPELELA
+1386 
-1398 SEPAAEEAFTEL
+1398 
-1410 NELDLPE
+1410 
-1417 YTEEDALADA
+1417 
-1427 QLELSVESEVEPELG
+1427 SVESEVEPELG
-1442 DGTETLAQE
+1442 DEIETIAQE

-1475 PELLDATQDVPPTQ
+1475 PELLDAIQDVPPTQ
-1489 SLANKAFDEEA
+1489 SLTNKAFDEEA

>member
-1 MDPIYLT
+1 
-8 NLRTSKFK
+8 
-16 AHTEPF
+16 

-161 LNQTPDTP
+161 LNQTPDAP

-795 DDSSPTLEANTEL
+795 DDSSPTLEGNAEL

-816 LPEQTTATNETVDE
+816 LPEQTTATNETADE

-878 QLAEVTPSSVFDEQQ
+878 QLAEVTPSSAFDEQQ

-951 LASEPAEEEAFTELD
+951 LASEPVAEEAFTELDELDLPEYTEEDALADAQLDPAAESEVEPELELASEPAAEEAFTELDELDLPEYTEEDAMADAQLEPAVESEVEPELELATEPAEEEVFTELNELDLPEYIEEDALADAQLEPAAESEVESELELASDLEEEEAFTELNELDLPEYTEEDALADAQLEPAVESEVEPELELASDLEEEEAFTELD

-1007 FTELNE
+1007 FTEL
-1013 LDLPEY
+1013 DK
-1019 TEEDALADAQLEP
+1019 
-1032 AAESEVEPEL
+1032 
-1042 ELVSEPVTEEAFTEL
+1042 
-1057 NELDLPE
+1057 LDLPE

-1089 LASEPAEEE
+1089 LASVLEEE
-1098 AFTEFNELDLP
+1098 DSFTELDELDLP
-1109 EYTEEDALADAQLE
+1109 EYTEK
-1123 PVAESEVEPELEL
+1123 
-1136 ASEPAAEEAFTEL
+1136 
-1149 NELDLPEYT
+1149 
-1158 EEDALADAQL
+1158 DALADAQL

-1177 PELELASDLE
+1177 PELG
-1187 EEETFTE
+1187 
-1194 LDELDL
+1194 DE
-1200 PEYTEE
+1200 
-1206 DALADAQL
+1206 
-1214 ESATESEVEPELD
+1214 
-1227 ELDLPE
+1227 
-1233 YTEEDALADAQLEP
+1233 
-1247 AVESEVE
+1247 
-1254 PELELATEPAEEEV
+1254 
-1268 FTELNELD
+1268 
-1276 LPEYTEE
+1276 
-1283 DALADAQLEPAVESD
+1283 
-1298 VEPELELASD
+1298 
-1308 LEEEEVFTE
+1308 
-1317 LNELDLPEYT
+1317 
-1327 EEDALAD
+1327 
-1334 AQLEP
+1334 
-1339 VAESEVEPELD
+1339 
-1350 LASDLEE
+1350 
-1357 EEAFTELDEL
+1357 
-1367 DLPEY
+1367 
-1372 TEEDALADAQLEPA
+1372 
-1386 VESGVEPELELA
+1386 
-1398 SEPAAEEAFTEL
+1398 
-1410 NELDLPE
+1410 
-1417 YTEEDALADA
+1417 
-1427 QLELSVESEVEPELG
+1427 
-1442 DGTETLAQE
+1442 TETLAQE

-1475 PELLDATQDVPPTQ
+1475 PELLGATQDVPPTQ

>member
-1 MDPIYLT
+1 M
-8 NLRTSKFK
+8 
-16 AHTEPF
+16 
-22 MRRFFQRLLLPVA
+22 
-35 VMVVTQTSFVS
+35 
-46 AESIRLVGPDG
+46 
-57 QVQPTP
+57 
-63 QYSENIVRNSA
+63 
-74 NNEPGRFFGPTSANQ
+74 
-89 TLWSI
+89 
-94 ASQLRPSS
+94 
-102 SVTVQQTL
+102 QQTL

-186 EAVAQ
+186 EAVAH

-584 DAPLSEE
+584 DVPLSEE

-795 DDSSPTLEANTEL
+795 DDSSPTLEGNTEL

-830 LLADLAAQPQS
+830 LLTDLAAQPQS

-878 QLAEVTPSSVFDEQQ
+878 QLAEVTPSSAFDEQQ

-916 TALNELDLPEYTEE
+916 TELNELDLPEYTEE

-937 LEPAA
+937 LEPAVESEVEPEPELELA
-942 ESEVEPELE
+942 SDLEEEEAFTELNKLDLPEYTEEDALADAQLEPAAEAEVEPELELASEPAEEEAFTELDELDLPEYTEEDALADAQLEPAVESEVEPELELASEPAEEEVFTELNELDLPEYTEEDALADAQLEPAVESEVEPELELASEPAEEEVFTELNELDLPEYTEEDALADAQLEPAVESEVEPELELTSEPAEEEAFTELDELDLPEYTEEDALADAQLEPAVESEVEPELE

-981 AQLEPAA
+981 AQLEPA
-988 ESEVEPE
+988 V
-995 LELASEPAEEEA
+995 
-1007 FTELNE
+1007 
-1013 LDLPEY
+1013 
-1019 TEEDALADAQLEP
+1019 
-1032 AAESEVEPEL
+1032 
-1042 ELVSEPVTEEAFTEL
+1042 
-1057 NELDLPE
+1057 
-1064 YTEEDALA
+1064 
-1072 DAQLEPAAESEV
+1072 
-1084 EPELE
+1084 
-1089 LASEPAEEE
+1089 
-1098 AFTEFNELDLP
+1098 
-1109 EYTEEDALADAQLE
+1109 
-1123 PVAESEVEPELEL
+1123 ESEVEPELEL

-1168 EPAAESEVE
+1168 EP
-1177 PELELASDLE
+1177 
-1187 EEETFTE
+1187 
-1194 LDELDL
+1194 
-1200 PEYTEE
+1200 
-1206 DALADAQL
+1206 
-1214 ESATESEVEPELD
+1214 
-1227 ELDLPE
+1227 
-1233 YTEEDALADAQLEP
+1233 
-1247 AVESEVE
+1247 
-1254 PELELATEPAEEEV
+1254 
-1268 FTELNELD
+1268 
-1276 LPEYTEE
+1276 
-1283 DALADAQLEPAVESD
+1283 
-1298 VEPELELASD
+1298 
-1308 LEEEEVFTE
+1308 
-1317 LNELDLPEYT
+1317 
-1327 EEDALAD
+1327 
-1334 AQLEP
+1334 
-1339 VAESEVEPELD
+1339 
-1350 LASDLEE
+1350 
-1357 EEAFTELDEL
+1357 
-1367 DLPEY
+1367 
-1372 TEEDALADAQLEPA
+1372 
-1386 VESGVEPELELA
+1386 
-1398 SEPAAEEAFTEL
+1398 
-1410 NELDLPE
+1410 
-1417 YTEEDALADA
+1417 
-1427 QLELSVESEVEPELG
+1427 SVESEVEPELG

-1475 PELLDATQDVPPTQ
+1475 PELLGATQDVPPTQ

>member
-1 MDPIYLT
+1 
-8 NLRTSKFK
+8 
-16 AHTEPF
+16 

-161 LNQTPDTP
+161 LNQTPDAP

-698 ELLEIEQHPEPAES
+698 ELLEIEQHPEPAVL

-795 DDSSPTLEANTEL
+795 DDSSPTLEGNAEL

-816 LPEQTTATNETVDE
+816 LPEQTTATNETADE

-878 QLAEVTPSSVFDEQQ
+878 QLAEVTPSSAFDEQQ

-995 LELASEPAEEEA
+995 LELASDLEEEEPFTELNELDLPEYTEEDALADAQLEPAVESEVEPELELASDLDEEEA

-1042 ELVSEPVTEEAFTEL
+1042 ELATEPAEEEVFTEL

-1072 DAQLEPAAESEV
+1072 DAQLEPAVESEV
-1084 EPELE
+1084 EPE
-1089 LASEPAEEE
+1089 
-1098 AFTEFNELDLP
+1098 F
-1109 EYTEEDALADAQLE
+1109 
-1123 PVAESEVEPELEL
+1123 EL

-1177 PELELASDLE
+1177 PELELASVLE
-1187 EEETFTE
+1187 EE
-1194 LDELDL
+1194 D
-1200 PEYTEE
+1200 P
-1206 DALADAQL
+1206 
-1214 ESATESEVEPELD
+1214 
-1227 ELDLPE
+1227 
-1233 YTEEDALADAQLEP
+1233 
-1247 AVESEVE
+1247 
-1254 PELELATEPAEEEV
+1254 
-1268 FTELNELD
+1268 
-1276 LPEYTEE
+1276 
-1283 DALADAQLEPAVESD
+1283 
-1298 VEPELELASD
+1298 
-1308 LEEEEVFTE
+1308 
-1317 LNELDLPEYT
+1317 
-1327 EEDALAD
+1327 
-1334 AQLEP
+1334 
-1339 VAESEVEPELD
+1339 
-1350 LASDLEE
+1350 
-1357 EEAFTELDEL
+1357 FTELDEL

-1386 VESGVEPELELA
+1386 A
-1398 SEPAAEEAFTEL
+1398 
-1410 NELDLPE
+1410 
-1417 YTEEDALADA
+1417 
-1427 QLELSVESEVEPELG
+1427 ESEVEPELG
-1442 DGTETLAQE
+1442 DETETLAQE
-1451 TESDALVADEDLLA
+1451 TESDALIADEDLLA
-1465 SVESAVDEVQ
+1465 SVESVVDEVQ

>member
-1 MDPIYLT
+1 
-8 NLRTSKFK
+8 
-16 AHTEPF
+16 

-795 DDSSPTLEANTEL
+795 DDSSPTLEGNTEL

-878 QLAEVTPSSVFDEQQ
+878 QLAEVIPSSAFDEQQ

-916 TALNELDLPEYTEE
+916 TVLNELDLSEYTEE

-951 LASEPAEEEAFTELD
+951 LASEPAEEDAFTELD

-981 AQLEPAA
+981 AQLEPA
-988 ESEVEPE
+988 
-995 LELASEPAEEEA
+995 
-1007 FTELNE
+1007 T
-1013 LDLPEY
+1013 
-1019 TEEDALADAQLEP
+1019 
-1032 AAESEVEPEL
+1032 
-1042 ELVSEPVTEEAFTEL
+1042 
-1057 NELDLPE
+1057 
-1064 YTEEDALA
+1064 
-1072 DAQLEPAAESEV
+1072 
-1084 EPELE
+1084 
-1089 LASEPAEEE
+1089 
-1098 AFTEFNELDLP
+1098 
-1109 EYTEEDALADAQLE
+1109 
-1123 PVAESEVEPELEL
+1123 ESEVEPELEL

-1168 EPAAESEVE
+1168 EPAVESEVE
-1177 PELELASDLE
+1177 PELELASEPVE
-1187 EEETFTE
+1187 EE
-1194 LDELDL
+1194 
-1200 PEYTEE
+1200 
-1206 DALADAQL
+1206 A
-1214 ESATESEVEPELD
+1214 
-1227 ELDLPE
+1227 
-1233 YTEEDALADAQLEP
+1233 
-1247 AVESEVE
+1247 
-1254 PELELATEPAEEEV
+1254 

-1283 DALADAQLEPAVESD
+1283 DALADAQLEP
-1298 VEPELELASD
+1298 
-1308 LEEEEVFTE
+1308 T
-1317 LNELDLPEYT
+1317 
-1327 EEDALAD
+1327 
-1334 AQLEP
+1334 
-1339 VAESEVEPELD
+1339 AESEVEPELE

-1372 TEEDALADAQLEPA
+1372 TEEDALADAQLESATESEVESELELVSEPAAEEAFTELDELDLPEYTEEDALADAQLEPA
-1386 VESGVEPELELA
+1386 VESEVEPELELA

-1427 QLELSVESEVEPELG
+1427 QLESVVESEVEPELELASDLEEEEAFTELNELDLPEYTEEDALADAQLEPAVESEVEPELELVSEPVTEEAFTELNELDLPEYTEEDVLADAQLEPAAEAEVEPELG
-1442 DGTETLAQE
+1442 DETETLAQE

-1465 SVESAVDEVQ
+1465 SVESAADEVQ
-1475 PELLDATQDVPPTQ
+1475 PELLGTTQDVPPTQ

>member
-1 MDPIYLT
+1 
-8 NLRTSKFK
+8 
-16 AHTEPF
+16 

-63 QYSENIVRNSA
+63 QYSENIVRNAA

-161 LNQTPDTP
+161 LNQTPDAP

-219 TDAEVMALE
+219 TDADVMALE

-795 DDSSPTLEANTEL
+795 DDSSPTVEGNAEL

-816 LPEQTTATNETVDE
+816 LPEQTTATNETADE

-853 DALSQSV
+853 DAVSQSV

-878 QLAEVTPSSVFDEQQ
+878 QLAEVIPSSAFDEQQ

-907 EASNDESDL
+907 EASNDESDF
-916 TALNELDLPEYTEE
+916 TALNELDLSEYTEE

-981 AQLEPAA
+981 AQLEPAV

-995 LELASEPAEEEA
+995 LELASEPAEEEAFTELDELDLPEYTEEDALADAQLETAVESEVEPDLELASEPTAEEA

-1032 AAESEVEPEL
+1032 AVESEVEPEL
-1042 ELVSEPVTEEAFTEL
+1042 ELASEPAEEEVFTEL

-1072 DAQLEPAAESEV
+1072 DAQLEPDAESEV

-1089 LASEPAEEE
+1089 LATEPAEEE
-1098 AFTEFNELDLP
+1098 VFTELDELDLP

-1123 PVAESEVEPELEL
+1123 PATESEVEPELEL

-1187 EEETFTE
+1187 EKEVFTE
-1194 LDELDL
+1194 LNELDL
-1200 PEYTEE
+1200 PEH
-1206 DALADAQL
+1206 
-1214 ESATESEVEPELD
+1214 
-1227 ELDLPE
+1227 
-1233 YTEEDALADAQLEP
+1233 TEEDALADAQLEP

-1268 FTELNELD
+1268 FTELDELD

-1283 DALADAQLEPAVESD
+1283 DALADAQLEPAAESEVES
-1298 VEPELELASD
+1298 ELELASD
-1308 LEEEEVFTE
+1308 LEEKEAFTE

-1386 VESGVEPELELA
+1386 VES
-1398 SEPAAEEAFTEL
+1398 
-1410 NELDLPE
+1410 
-1417 YTEEDALADA
+1417 
-1427 QLELSVESEVEPELG
+1427 EVEPELG
-1442 DGTETLAQE
+1442 DESETLAQE

>member
-1 MDPIYLT
+1 M
-8 NLRTSKFK
+8 
-16 AHTEPF
+16 
-22 MRRFFQRLLLPVA
+22 
-35 VMVVTQTSFVS
+35 
-46 AESIRLVGPDG
+46 
-57 QVQPTP
+57 
-63 QYSENIVRNSA
+63 
-74 NNEPGRFFGPTSANQ
+74 
-89 TLWSI
+89 
-94 ASQLRPSS
+94 
-102 SVTVQQTL
+102 QQTL

-212 PAKPSQS
+212 PAKLSQS

-508 EPAIQDT
+508 EPALQDT

-795 DDSSPTLEANTEL
+795 DDSSPTLEGNTEL

-816 LPEQTTATNETVDE
+816 LPEQTTATNETADE

-878 QLAEVTPSSVFDEQQ
+878 QLAEVTPSSAFDEQQ

-930 DALADAQ
+930 DALADAQLESATESEVESELELVSEPAAEEAFTELDELDLPEYTEEDALADSQLEPAAESEVEPELELASEPAAEEAFTELNELDLPEYTEEDALADAQLEPAAESDVESELELASDLEEEEAFTELNELDLPEYTEEDALADAQLEPAAESEVEPELELASEPAAEEAFTELNELDLPEYTEEDALADAQLEPAAESEVESELELASDLEEEEAFTELNELDLPEHTEEDTLADAQ

-995 LELASEPAEEEA
+995 LASDLEEEEA
-1007 FTELNE
+1007 FTELN
-1013 LDLPEY
+1013 
-1019 TEEDALADAQLEP
+1019 
-1032 AAESEVEPEL
+1032 
-1042 ELVSEPVTEEAFTEL
+1042 
-1057 NELDLPE
+1057 
-1064 YTEEDALA
+1064 
-1072 DAQLEPAAESEV
+1072 
-1084 EPELE
+1084 
-1089 LASEPAEEE
+1089 
-1098 AFTEFNELDLP
+1098 
-1109 EYTEEDALADAQLE
+1109 
-1123 PVAESEVEPELEL
+1123 
-1136 ASEPAAEEAFTEL
+1136 
-1149 NELDLPEYT
+1149 
-1158 EEDALADAQL
+1158 
-1168 EPAAESEVE
+1168 
-1177 PELELASDLE
+1177 
-1187 EEETFTE
+1187 
-1194 LDELDL
+1194 
-1200 PEYTEE
+1200 
-1206 DALADAQL
+1206 
-1214 ESATESEVEPELD
+1214 

-1268 FTELNELD
+1268 FTEL
-1276 LPEYTEE
+1276 
-1283 DALADAQLEPAVESD
+1283 
-1298 VEPELELASD
+1298 
-1308 LEEEEVFTE
+1308 
-1317 LNELDLPEYT
+1317 
-1327 EEDALAD
+1327 
-1334 AQLEP
+1334 
-1339 VAESEVEPELD
+1339 
-1350 LASDLEE
+1350 
-1357 EEAFTELDEL
+1357 DEL

-1386 VESGVEPELELA
+1386 
-1398 SEPAAEEAFTEL
+1398 AEAE
-1410 NELDLPE
+1410 
-1417 YTEEDALADA
+1417 
-1427 QLELSVESEVEPELG
+1427 VESELG
-1442 DGTETLAQE
+1442 DETETLAQE

-1465 SVESAVDEVQ
+1465 SVESAADEVQ

>member
-1 MDPIYLT
+1 M
-8 NLRTSKFK
+8 
-16 AHTEPF
+16 
-22 MRRFFQRLLLPVA
+22 
-35 VMVVTQTSFVS
+35 
-46 AESIRLVGPDG
+46 
-57 QVQPTP
+57 
-63 QYSENIVRNSA
+63 
-74 NNEPGRFFGPTSANQ
+74 
-89 TLWSI
+89 
-94 ASQLRPSS
+94 
-102 SVTVQQTL
+102 QQTL

-161 LNQTPDTP
+161 LNQTPDAP

-181 ATPKV
+181 VTPKV

-795 DDSSPTLEANTEL
+795 DDSSPTLEGNAEL

-816 LPEQTTATNETVDE
+816 LPEQTTATNETADE

-878 QLAEVTPSSVFDEQQ
+878 QLAEVTPSSAFDEQQ

-951 LASEPAEEEAFTELD
+951 LASEPVAEEAFTELDELDLPEYTEEDALADAQLEPAVDSEVEPELELASEPAEEEAFTELDELDLPEYTEEDALADAQLEPAAESEVEPELELATEPAEEEVFTELNELDLPEYIEEDALADAQLEPAAESEVESELELASDLEEEEAFTELNELDLPEYTEEDALADAQLEPAAEAEVEPELELASDLEEEEAFTELDELDLPEYTEEDALADAQLEPAAESEVEPELELATEPAEEEAFPELDELDLPEYTEEDALADAQLEPAVESEVEPELELASDLEEEEAFTELD

-1007 FTELNE
+1007 FTEL
-1013 LDLPEY
+1013 DK
-1019 TEEDALADAQLEP
+1019 
-1032 AAESEVEPEL
+1032 
-1042 ELVSEPVTEEAFTEL
+1042 
-1057 NELDLPE
+1057 LDLPE

-1089 LASEPAEEE
+1089 LAS
-1098 AFTEFNELDLP
+1098 
-1109 EYTEEDALADAQLE
+1109 
-1123 PVAESEVEPELEL
+1123 V
-1136 ASEPAAEEAFTEL
+1136 
-1149 NELDLPEYT
+1149 
-1158 EEDALADAQL
+1158 
-1168 EPAAESEVE
+1168 
-1177 PELELASDLE
+1177 LE
-1187 EEETFTE
+1187 EEDSFTE

-1200 PEYTEE
+1200 PEYTEK
-1206 DALADAQL
+1206 
-1214 ESATESEVEPELD
+1214 
-1227 ELDLPE
+1227 
-1233 YTEEDALADAQLEP
+1233 DALADAQLEP
-1247 AVESEVE
+1247 
-1254 PELELATEPAEEEV
+1254 
-1268 FTELNELD
+1268 
-1276 LPEYTEE
+1276 
-1283 DALADAQLEPAVESD
+1283 
-1298 VEPELELASD
+1298 
-1308 LEEEEVFTE
+1308 
-1317 LNELDLPEYT
+1317 
-1327 EEDALAD
+1327 
-1334 AQLEP
+1334 
-1339 VAESEVEPELD
+1339 
-1350 LASDLEE
+1350 
-1357 EEAFTELDEL
+1357 
-1367 DLPEY
+1367 
-1372 TEEDALADAQLEPA
+1372 
-1386 VESGVEPELELA
+1386 
-1398 SEPAAEEAFTEL
+1398 
-1410 NELDLPE
+1410 
-1417 YTEEDALADA
+1417 
-1427 QLELSVESEVEPELG
+1427 SVESEVEPELG
-1442 DGTETLAQE
+1442 DETETLAQE